1 MQEPIN
7 QQKPKASPIAVP
19 GSNTLRRLEIR
30 FPEELP
36 VSGQRQIIKDALN
49 SHQVIIVCGETGSGK
64 TTQLPKICLD
74 LGRGTMNGGHLIGH
88 TQPRRIAA
96 TATAK
101 RIAQELGTP
110 IGQDV
115 GYQIRFADKTSQGA
129 SIKLMTDG
137 ILLAETQRD
146 PQLRAYDTLIIDEAH
161 ERSLNIDFLLGYLRQ
176 LLPKRPDLKL
186 IITSATIDAQR
197 FSDHFTIGG
206 KLAPVIEVSGRLFPV
221 EQRYI
226 SLEPEAR
233 ADAKSD
239 GKKPSKEAKEIPDA
253 VTEAIAN
260 VWREGASGAGDV
272 LVFLP
277 GEREIRDCAEALRK
291 DHVLQQRFHP
301 EILSLFARQS
311 VAEQERV
318 FSPGNGR
325 RIILTTNVA
334 ETSLTVPNIRYVVDS
349 GLARVKRYSYRNKV
363 EQLQIEPI
371 SQAAA
376 NQRAGRCGRV
386 SDGICI
392 RLFSE
397 QDYLSRPKFTDPEI
411 LRSSLAAVLLRM
423 SALRLPRIQEFPF
436 IDKPLGRAIADGVQ
450 LLDELG
456 AIEYDEV
463 LTAESQDS
471 NRRFKL
477 TLIGKQLADLPL
489 DPRIGRMLLA
499 AKEHHALREVTIIAS
514 ALATQDPRE
523 RPMDQAAA
531 ADQAHLQFA
540 DERSEFLSFVKLWD
554 WYHDALR
561 HKSSN
566 RQLENL
572 CRSKFLSPRRLRE
585 WRDIHGQLHT
595 MLGEKDWKENPSS
608 ATYEQVHLSLLTG
621 LLGYVAKKEED
632 EKSQE
637 RGSKTGSYIGARG
650 IRPFIWP
657 GSTIGKKAGAWILAG
672 ELQETNRMY
681 ARTIAKIEPQWVE
694 KVAAHRLITSLSDPF
709 WDSRQGEVMIFER
722 GTLYGLP
729 IYHGRRVRFEPHN
742 PSEARALFISQA
754 LVQEGMFGRMDT
766 PALMRE
772 TEADARKQ
780 YPGSFEFFWHN
791 RRLIKEIEA
800 LEHRSRRP
808 DVLVDD
814 DLLFAFYDSR
824 IPQDVLSRDS
834 LKAWLKRPAKK
845 EGDDAINH
853 DAQLRL
859 SKADLMRHEAAG
871 ITVDRYPKIIRFGA
885 GDLSLTYHFEPGSP
899 KDGVTLVV
907 PLTLLN
913 QVDGRRCEWL
923 VPGMCE
929 EKILLLL
936 KTLPQKLRRHCV
948 PLPEYAKAFLD
959 RMLDAGQFGQGDFL
973 DSLITDIRKE
983 RGLEIKRAD
992 FRPEALPLHSS
1003 MNFRLVDEHG
1013 RQLELERNLSRLR
1026 AEYGEQ
1032 ARTAFQAI
1040 AQQAVHEELGIDTP
1054 AVPLGTV
1061 VNKAIP
1067 TSAAT
1072 SPIEQGGFRSWEFGE
1087 LPETLEIQKGSRTLF
1102 GYPALVDRGDT
1113 CDLEV
1118 FDDLLEARKYHW
1130 QGLRRLFALSNK
1142 DTLKALQKQLPGIRE
1157 LGLLFINIGS
1167 VEALIEQILDLALE
1181 RAFMSDPL
1189 PVNAEQFSDRLQAGK
1204 PGLALIAQEIAKHAL
1219 AALQAYAD
1227 LQKKLAQAKAAS
1239 PSAYAD
1245 IQSQVQGLIFPK
1257 LISGIPYGQL
1267 VHLPRYLKAIALRID
1282 KLRSNPVRDAQCQKD
1297 WESVARPWQKLIQ
1310 NSQGSHGYIV
1320 NNDEPLQ
1327 EFRWQLEELRVALY
1341 AQELKTPTPMSLKRL
1356 EKVLSS
1362 LR

>member
-1 MQEPIN
+1 MP
-7 QQKPKASPIAVP
+7 A
-19 GSNTLRRLEIR
+19 SNTTRSLEIR

-36 VSGQRQIIKDALN
+36 VSGQRQIIKDALTN
-49 SHQVIIVCGETGSGK
+49 SQVVIVCGETGSGK

-74 LGRGTMNGGHLIGH
+74 LGRGTINGGRLIGH

-101 RIAQELGTP
+101 RIAQELGSP

-115 GYQIRFADKTSQGA
+115 GYQVRFADKTSQGA

-186 IITSATIDAQR
+186 IITSATIDAKR
-197 FSDHFTIGG
+197 FSEHFTIAG
-206 KLAPVIEVSGRLFPV
+206 KAAPVIEVSGRLFPV
-221 EQRYI
+221 EQRY
-226 SLEPEAR
+226 EPVEP
-233 ADAKSD
+233 DVKPD
-239 GKKPSKEAKEIPDA
+239 GKKVSKQAKEIPEA
-253 VTEAIAN
+253 VTEAITQ
-260 VWREGASGAGDV
+260 VWREGAAGAGDV

-277 GEREIRDCAEALRK
+277 GEREIRDCAEAIRK

-301 EILSLFARQS
+301 EVLSLFARQS

-318 FSPGNGR
+318 FNPGNGR

-363 EQLQIEPI
+363 EQLQIESI

-392 RLFSE
+392 RLYSE

-423 SALRLPRIQEFPF
+423 SSLRLPRVQEFPF

-456 AIEYDEV
+456 AIAYDENV
-463 LTAESQDS
+463 VGDNSDI
-471 NRRFKL
+471 NNHFKL
-477 TLIGKQLADLPL
+477 TAIGKQLADLPL

-499 AKEHHALREVTIIAS
+499 AKEQQALREVTIIAS

-523 RPMDQAAA
+523 RPLEQAAA

-540 DERSEFLSFVKLWD
+540 DERSEFLNFVKLWD
-554 WYHDALR
+554 WYQDALQ
-561 HKSSN
+561 HKQSN

-585 WRDIHGQLHT
+585 WRDVHGQLHT
-595 MLGEKDWKENPSS
+595 MLGEKGWKENPLP

-637 RGSKTGSYIGARG
+637 RGSKTGGYIGARG

-694 KVAAHRLITSLSDPF
+694 RVAGHRLIKSLSDPF
-709 WDSRQGEVMIFER
+709 WDARQGEVMAFER

-729 IYHGRRVRFEPHN
+729 IYQGRRVRFESHDPQ
-742 PSEARALFISQA
+742 EARALFISQA
-754 LVQEGMFGRMDT
+754 LVQEEMFGRMDT

-772 TEADARKQ
+772 TEADARKK

-824 IPQDVLSRDS
+824 IPKQVLSRES
-834 LKAWLKRPAKK
+834 MKAWLKASSKNGITQADV
-845 EGDDAINH
+845 EATATNTANTDAH
-853 DAQLRL
+853 LRL

-871 ITVDRYPKIIRFGA
+871 ITVDRYPKKMLVGGGELA
-885 GDLSLTYHFEPGSP
+885 LTYHFEPASP

-913 QVDGRRCEWL
+913 QVDSRRCEWL

-936 KTLPQKLRRHCV
+936 KSLPQKLRRHCI
-948 PLPEYAKAFLD
+948 PLPEFAKSSLERLLD
-959 RMLDAGQFGQGDFL
+959 EKKFGEGDFL

-983 RGLEIKRAD
+983 RGLEIKRTD
-992 FRPEALPLHSS
+992 FRPEALPLHLS

-1013 RQLELERNLSRLR
+1013 RQLELERNLARLR
-1026 AEYGEQ
+1026 AEHGQ
-1032 ARTAFQAI
+1032 TARTAFQAI
-1040 AQQAVHEELGIDTP
+1040 AQQAVQEEFGITVSD
-1054 AVPLGTV
+1054 ARTV
-1061 VNKAIP
+1061 VAS
-1067 TSAAT
+1067 TAASASALA
-1072 SPIEQGGFRSWEFGE
+1072 SVRAIEQGGYKSWDFGP
-1087 LPETLEIQKGSRTLF
+1087 LPETLEIQKGNRTLF
-1102 GYPALVDRGDT
+1102 GYPALVDCGES

-1118 FDDLLEARKYHW
+1118 FDDLLEARKQHW
-1130 QGLRRLFALSNK
+1130 QGLRRLFTLANK
-1142 DTLKALQKQLPGIRE
+1142 DTLKALQKQLPGARE

-1167 VEALIEQILDLALE
+1167 IERLVEQILHCAIE
-1181 RAFMSDPL
+1181 RAFMNDPL
-1189 PVNAEQFSDRLQAGK
+1189 PANAEQFAERLQAGK
-1204 PGLALIAQEIAKHAL
+1204 PRLALIAQEMAKHAL
-1219 AALQAYAD
+1219 AALQAHAD
-1227 LQKKLAQAKAAS
+1227 LQKKIAQAKAAS
-1239 PSAYAD
+1239 LSAFNDIQAQMQGLVFPQFVAD
-1245 IQSQVQGLIFPK
+1245 I
-1257 LISGIPYGQL
+1257 PYEQL

-1282 KLRSNPVRDAQCQKD
+1282 KLRANPSRDAQCQKD

-1310 NSQGSHGYIV
+1310 ANRGSSGHGAGEDQV
-1320 NNDEPLQ
+1320 LLD
-1327 EFRWQLEELRVALY
+1327 FRWQLEELRVALY

-1356 EKVLSS
+1356 EKILGSF
-1362 LR
+1362 R

>member
-1 MQEPIN
+1 MHEPIN
-7 QQKPKASPIAVP
+7 QQKPKATPKPVP
-19 GSNTLRRLEIR
+19 ASNTPRKLEIR

-36 VSGQRQIIKDALN
+36 VSSQRLLIQEALQ
-49 SHQVIIVCGETGSGK
+49 SHQVVIVCGETGSGK
-64 TTQLPKICLD
+64 TTQLPKICLE
-74 LGRGTMNGGHLIGH
+74 LGRGTIHGGKLIGH

-101 RIAQELGTP
+101 RIAQELGSP

-115 GYQIRFADKTSQGA
+115 GYQVRFADKTSPSA

-146 PQLRAYDTLIIDEAH
+146 PQLRGYDTLIIDEAH

-197 FSDHFTIGG
+197 FAEHFAING

-221 EQRYI
+221 EQRYAP
-226 SLEPEAR
+226 LEP
-233 ADAKSD
+233 DAKPD
-239 GKKPSKEAKEIPDA
+239 GKKESKLAKEIPDA
-253 VTEAIAN
+253 VAEEIAN
-260 VWREGASGAGDV
+260 VWREGASGSGDV

-277 GEREIRDCAEALRK
+277 GEREIRDCAEVLRK

-301 EILSLFARQS
+301 EILTLFARQS

-334 ETSLTVPNIRYVVDS
+334 ETSLTVPNIRYVIDS

-392 RLFSE
+392 RLYSE

-423 SALRLPRIQEFPF
+423 SSLRLPRIQHFPF

-456 AIEYDEV
+456 AIEFDEKS
-463 LTAESQDS
+463 ESDNKDFNNS
-471 NRRFKL
+471 FKL
-477 TLIGKQLADLPL
+477 TQMGKQLADLPL

-499 AKEHHALREVTIIAS
+499 AKEHNALKEVTIITS

-523 RPMDQAAA
+523 RPLEQAAA
-531 ADQAHLQFA
+531 ADQAHSQFA
-540 DERSEFLSFVKLWD
+540 DERSEFLSFVKLWN
-554 WYHDALR
+554 WYQDALQ
-561 HKSSN
+561 HKQSN

-585 WRDIHGQLHT
+585 WRDVHGQLHT
-595 MLGEKDWKENPSS
+595 MLGEKGWKENGLS

-637 RGSKTGSYIGARG
+637 RGSKTGAYIGARG
-650 IRPFIWP
+650 IRPSIWP

-672 ELQETNRMY
+672 ELQETSRMY

-694 KVAAHRLITSLSDPF
+694 QVASHRLIKSLSDPF
-709 WDSRQGEVMIFER
+709 WDNRQGEVMAFER

-729 IYHGRRVRFEPHN
+729 IYHGRRVRYEPHD
-742 PSEARALFISQA
+742 PAEARNLFIRQA
-754 LVQEGMFGRMDT
+754 LVQEELFGRMDT
-766 PALMRE
+766 PALQRE
-772 TEADARKQ
+772 TEADAKKK
-780 YPGSFEFFWHN
+780 YPNLFGFFWHN

-814 DLLFAFYDSR
+814 ELLFAFYEAR
-824 IPQDVLSRDS
+824 IPKSVCSREQLS
-834 LKAWLKRPAKK
+834 AWLKKHI
-845 EGDDAINH
+845 EQDS
-853 DAQLRL
+853 QLRL
-859 SKADLMRHEAAG
+859 AKADLMRHEAAG
-871 ITVDRYPKIIRFGA
+871 ITVDRYPKKMIVGGA
-885 GDLSLTYHFEPGSP
+885 ELSLTYHFEPGSP

-907 PLTLLN
+907 PLTQLN

-929 EKILLLL
+929 EKTLLLL

-948 PLPEYAKAFLD
+948 PLPEYAKAFLE
-959 RMLDAGQFGQGDFL
+959 RKLDLKQYAQGDFL
-973 DSLITDIRKE
+973 ESLMTDIRQE
-983 RGLEIKRAD
+983 RGLEIKRTD
-992 FRPEALPLHSS
+992 FRPEALPLHCF
-1003 MNFRLVDEHG
+1003 MNFRLIDEHG
-1013 RQLELERNLSRLR
+1013 RQLELERNLTRLR
-1026 AEYGEQ
+1026 SEYGET
-1032 ARTAFQAI
+1032 ARSAFQAI
-1040 AQQAVHEELGIDTP
+1040 AQETAQTGLGVELAQIR
-1054 AVPLGTV
+1054 
-1061 VNKAIP
+1061 
-1067 TSAAT
+1067 TSSNQST
-1072 SPIEQGGFRSWEFGE
+1072 LDSSRKVEQGGYRTWEFGS
-1087 LPETLEIQKGSRTLF
+1087 LPETLEIQKGSQTLF
-1102 GYPALVDRGDT
+1102 GYPALVDRNDYV
-1113 CDLEV
+1113 DLEV
-1118 FDDLLEARKYHW
+1118 FDDLQEARKHHW
-1130 QGLRRLFALSNK
+1130 QGLRRLFILMNK
-1142 DTLKALQKQLPGIRE
+1142 DTLKALQKQLPGLRE
-1157 LGLLFINIGS
+1157 IGLLFINVGS
-1167 VEALIEQILDLALE
+1167 VEDLVEQILNLAVE
-1181 RAFMSDPL
+1181 RAFMSEELPL
-1189 PVNAEQFSDRLQAGK
+1189 NTEQFNQRLQAGK
-1204 PGLALIAQEIAKHAL
+1204 PRLALIAQEIAKHTL
-1219 AALQAYAD
+1219 NALQANAD

-1239 PSAYAD
+1239 PSAYTD
-1245 IQSQVQGLIFPK
+1245 IQTQLQALIFPK
-1257 LISGIPYGQL
+1257 LISEIPYAQL
-1267 VHLPRYLKAIALRID
+1267 VHLPRYLKAIAMRID
-1282 KLRSNPVRDAQCQKD
+1282 KLRSNPSRDAQCQKD
-1297 WESVARPWQKLIQ
+1297 WESVARPWQKLL
-1310 NSQGSHGYIV
+1310 QGQRGSASYALSEDQG
-1320 NNDEPLQ
+1320 LQ
-1327 EFRWQLEELRVALY
+1327 DFRWQLEELRVALY

-1356 EKVLSS
+1356 EKVLAS

>member
-7 QQKPKASPIAVP
+7 QQKPKAISKPVP
-19 GSNTLRRLEIR
+19 ASNTSRKLEIR

-36 VSGQRQIIKDALN
+36 VSSQRQIISEALQ
-49 SHQVIIVCGETGSGK
+49 SHQVVIVCGETGSGK
-64 TTQLPKICLD
+64 TTQLPKICLE
-74 LGRGTMNGGHLIGH
+74 LGRGTINGGKLIGH

-101 RIAQELGTP
+101 RIAQELGSP

-115 GYQIRFADKTSQGA
+115 GYQVRFADKTTPGA

-186 IITSATIDAQR
+186 IITSATIDANR
-197 FSDHFTIGG
+197 FSEHFSING
-206 KLAPVIEVSGRLFPV
+206 KVAPVIEVSGRLFPV
-221 EQRYI
+221 EQRYAP
-226 SLEPEAR
+226 LEP
-233 ADAKSD
+233 DAKPD
-239 GKKPSKEAKEIPDA
+239 GKKESKLAKEIPDA
-253 VTEAIAN
+253 VAEEIAN
-260 VWREGASGAGDV
+260 VWREGASGSGDV

-277 GEREIRDCAEALRK
+277 GEREIRDCAEVLRK

-301 EILSLFARQS
+301 EILTLFARQS

-318 FSPGNGR
+318 FSAGNGR

-334 ETSLTVPNIRYVVDS
+334 ETSLTVPNIRYVIDS

-392 RLFSE
+392 RLYSE
-397 QDYLSRPKFTDPEI
+397 QDYLGRAKFTDPEI

-423 SALRLPRIQEFPF
+423 SALRLPRIQNFPF

-456 AIEYDEV
+456 AIELDD
-463 LTAESQDS
+463 QS
-471 NRRFKL
+471 NGDANDINQSFKL
-477 TLIGKQLADLPL
+477 TTIGKQLADLPL

-499 AKEHHALREVTIIAS
+499 AKEQNALKEVAIIAS

-523 RPMDQAAA
+523 RPMDQAGA

-540 DERSEFLSFVKLWD
+540 DERSEFLSFVKLWN
-554 WYHDALR
+554 WYQDALQ
-561 HKSSN
+561 HKHSN

-585 WRDIHGQLHT
+585 WRDVHGQLHT
-595 MLGEKDWKENPSS
+595 MLGEKGWKENALP

-637 RGSKTGSYIGARG
+637 RGSKTGGYVGARG

-672 ELQETNRMY
+672 ELQETSRMY

-694 KVAAHRLITSLSDPF
+694 RVAAHRLIKSLSDPF
-709 WDSRQGEVMIFER
+709 WDNRQGEVMAFER

-729 IYHGRRVRFEPHN
+729 IYHGRRVRYEPHN
-742 PSEARALFISQA
+742 LEEARELFIRQA
-754 LVQEGMFGRMDT
+754 LVQEEMFGRMDT
-766 PALMRE
+766 PALQRE
-772 TEADARKQ
+772 AEADAKKK
-780 YPGSFEFFWHN
+780 YPNLFGFFWHN

-814 DLLFAFYDSR
+814 DLLFAFYESR
-824 IPQDVLSRDS
+824 IPKSVCSREK
-834 LKAWLKRPAKK
+834 LLAWLKKDIGLDP
-845 EGDDAINH
+845 
-853 DAQLRL
+853 QLRL
-859 SKADLMRHEAAG
+859 AKADLMRHEAAG
-871 ITVDRYPKIIRFGA
+871 ITVDRYPKKMLVGGA
-885 GDLSLTYHFEPGSP
+885 ELSLTYHFEPGSP

-907 PLTLLN
+907 PLTQLN

-929 EKILLLL
+929 EKALLLL

-948 PLPEYAKAFLD
+948 PLPEYAKSFLE
-959 RMLDAGQFGQGDFL
+959 RQLDQKQFGAGDFL
-973 DSLITDIRKE
+973 DSLMADVRQE
-983 RGLEIKRAD
+983 RGLEIKRTD
-992 FRPEALPLHSS
+992 FRPEALPLHCS
-1003 MNFRLVDEHG
+1003 MNFRLIDEHG
-1013 RQLELERNLSRLR
+1013 RQLEVERNLARLR
-1026 AEYGEQ
+1026 SEYGES
-1032 ARTAFQAI
+1032 ARSAFQAI
-1040 AQQAVHEELGIDTP
+1040 AQETAQTELGIETIQ
-1054 AVPLGTV
+1054 A
-1061 VNKAIP
+1061 KAQVS
-1067 TSAAT
+1067 TTNLLKDASRKV
-1072 SPIEQGGFRSWEFGE
+1072 EQGGYRSWEFGE
-1087 LPETLEIQKGSRTLF
+1087 LPETLEIQKGNQTLF
-1102 GYPALVDRGDT
+1102 GYPALVDRNDYV
-1113 CDLEV
+1113 DLEV
-1118 FDDLLEARKYHW
+1118 FDDLQEARKHQW
-1130 QGLRRLFALSNK
+1130 QGLRRLFILANK
-1142 DTLKALQKQLPGIRE
+1142 DTYKALQKQLPGLRE
-1157 LGLLFINIGS
+1157 LGLLFINVGS
-1167 VEALIEQILDLALE
+1167 VEGLVEQILNLAIE
-1181 RAFMSDPL
+1181 RAFMSEDL
-1189 PVNAEQFSDRLQAGK
+1189 PVSAEQFNQRLLAGK
-1204 PGLALIAQEIAKHAL
+1204 PRLSLIAQEISKHAL
-1219 AALQAYAD
+1219 SALQANAD

-1245 IQSQVQGLIFPK
+1245 IQAQLQALIFPK
-1257 LISGIPYGQL
+1257 LVSEIPYTQL

-1282 KLRSNPVRDAQCQKD
+1282 KLRSNPSRDAQCQKD
-1297 WESVARPWQKLIQ
+1297 WESVARPWQKLL
-1310 NSQGSHGYIV
+1310 QGNRGSASYALSEDQGLR
-1320 NNDEPLQ
+1320 D
-1327 EFRWQLEELRVALY
+1327 FRWQLEELRVALY

-1356 EKVLSS
+1356 EKVLAS

>member
-7 QQKPKASPIAVP
+7 QQKPKASPVTVP
-19 GSNTLRRLEIR
+19 ASNTPRRLEIR

-36 VSGQRQIIKDALN
+36 VSSQRQIIKDALSSN
-49 SHQVIIVCGETGSGK
+49 QVIIVCGETGSGK

-74 LGRGTMNGGHLIGH
+74 LGRGTMNGGRLIGH

-101 RIAQELGTP
+101 RIAQELGTAT
-110 IGQDV
+110 GQDV
-115 GYQIRFADKTSQGA
+115 GYQVRFADKTSQGA

-186 IITSATIDAQR
+186 IITSATIDAKR
-197 FSDHFTIGG
+197 FSEHFALHG
-206 KLAPVIEVSGRLFPV
+206 KPAPVIEVSGRLFPV
-221 EQRYI
+221 EQRY
-226 SLEPEAR
+226 EPLV
-233 ADAKSD
+233 ADTKPD
-239 GKKPSKEAKEIPDA
+239 GKKESKEAKELPDA
-253 VTEAIAN
+253 VTEAITN
-260 VWREGASGAGDV
+260 VWREGAAGAGDV

-277 GEREIRDCAEALRK
+277 GEREIRDCAEVLRK

-318 FSPGNGR
+318 FNPGNGR

-363 EQLQIEPI
+363 EQLQIESI

-392 RLFSE
+392 RLYGE
-397 QDYLSRPKFTDPEI
+397 QDYLSRPQFTDPEI

-423 SALRLPRIQEFPF
+423 SSLRLPRIQDFPF

-456 AIEYDEV
+456 AIVYDESA
-463 LTAESQDS
+463 TGDS
-471 NRRFKL
+471 KDINSSFKL
-477 TLIGKQLADLPL
+477 TPTGKQLADLPL

-499 AKEHHALREVTIIAS
+499 AKEENALREVTIIAS
-514 ALATQDPRE
+514 ALATQDPRD

-531 ADQAHLQFA
+531 ADQAHLLFA

-554 WYHDALR
+554 WYQDALK
-561 HKSSN
+561 HKQSN

-572 CRSKFLSPRRLRE
+572 CKSKFLSPRRLRE
-585 WRDIHGQLHT
+585 WRDVYAQLHT
-595 MLGEKDWKENPSS
+595 MLSEKGWKENPSA

-657 GSTIGKKAGAWILAG
+657 GSTIGKKAGAWIVAG

-694 KVAAHRLITSLSDPF
+694 KVAAHRLIKTLSEPF
-709 WDSRQGEVMIFER
+709 WDSRQGEVMAFER

-729 IYHGRRVRFEPHN
+729 IYHGRRVRYEPHN
-742 PSEARALFISQA
+742 PTDARNLFIMQA
-754 LVQEGMFGRMDT
+754 LVQEEMFGRMDT

-772 TEADARKQ
+772 TEADARKK
-780 YPGSFEFFWHN
+780 YPGTFEFFWHN

-824 IPQDVLSRDS
+824 LPQAVLSRES
-834 LKAWLKRPAKK
+834 MKAWLRKADKS
-845 EGDDAINH
+845 EAADEL
-853 DAQLRL
+853 LRL
-859 SKADLMRHEAAG
+859 AKADLMRHEAAG
-871 ITVDRYPKIIRFGA
+871 ITVDRYPKKLLLG
-885 GDLSLTYHFEPGSP
+885 GSELSLTYHFEPGSP

-929 EKILLLL
+929 EKIHLLL
-936 KTLPQKLRRHCV
+936 KSLPQKLRRHCI
-948 PLPEYAKAFLD
+948 PLPEYAKSFLE
-959 RMLDAGQFGQGDFL
+959 RSLAEKQFGIGDFL

-983 RGLEIKRAD
+983 RGLEIKRTD
-992 FRPEALPLHSS
+992 FRPESLPLHSS

-1026 AEYGEQ
+1026 AEHGET

-1040 AQQAVHEELGIDTP
+1040 AQQVVQAELGGDTQADASGVIGKP
-1054 AVPLGTV
+1054 NQNVASSVIKKV
-1061 VNKAIP
+1061 
-1067 TSAAT
+1067 
-1072 SPIEQGGFRSWEFGE
+1072 EQGGYLSWDFGE
-1087 LPETLEIQKGSRTLF
+1087 LPETLEIQKGNRTLF
-1102 GYPALVDRGDT
+1102 GYPALVDRT
-1113 CDLEV
+1113 EFCDLEV

-1157 LGLLFINIGS
+1157 IGLLFMNVGS
-1167 VEALIEQILDLALE
+1167 VDSLIEQILNLAIE
-1181 RAFMSDPL
+1181 RALMSDPL
-1189 PVNAEQFSDRLQAGK
+1189 PMNAEQFAERLQAGK
-1204 PGLALIAQEIAKHAL
+1204 PRLALIAQEIAKHTL
-1219 AALQAYAD
+1219 AALQAHAD
-1227 LQKKLAQAKAAS
+1227 LLKKLAQAKAAS
-1239 PSAYAD
+1239 ASAYAD
-1245 IQSQVQGLIFPK
+1245 IQNQVQGLIFAK
-1257 LISGIPYGQL
+1257 FISDTPYGQL
-1267 VHLPRYLKAIALRID
+1267 VHFPRYLKAIAMRID
-1282 KLRSNPVRDAQCQKD
+1282 KLRTNPSRDAQCQKD
-1297 WESVARPWQKLIQ
+1297 WESVARPWQKLVQ
-1310 NSQGSHGYIV
+1310 ASHGSSTYALHEDQALV
-1320 NNDEPLQ
+1320 D
-1327 EFRWQLEELRVALY
+1327 FRWQLEELRVALY

-1356 EKVLSS
+1356 EKVLAS

>member
-1 MQEPIN
+1 MP
-7 QQKPKASPIAVP
+7 KPVSA
-19 GSNTLRRLEIR
+19 SNTSRRLEIR

-36 VSGQRQIIKDALN
+36 VSGQRQIIKDALQN
-49 SHQVIIVCGETGSGK
+49 HQVVIVCGETGSGK

-74 LGRGTMNGGHLIGH
+74 LGRGTINGGKLIGH

-101 RIAQELGTP
+101 RIAQELGSP

-115 GYQIRFADKTSQGA
+115 GYQVRFADKTSNTA

-146 PQLRAYDTLIIDEAH
+146 PQLKAYDTLIIDEAH

-176 LLPKRPDLKL
+176 LLPKRSDLKL

-197 FSDHFTIGG
+197 FSEHFAING
-206 KLAPVIEVSGRLFPV
+206 KAAPVIEVSGRLFPV
-221 EQRYI
+221 EQRYCP
-226 SLEPEAR
+226 LEP
-233 ADAKSD
+233 DPKPD
-239 GKKPSKEAKEIPDA
+239 GKKESKAAKEIPETVA
-253 VTEAIAN
+253 EEIAN

-334 ETSLTVPNIRYVVDS
+334 ETSLTVPNIRYVIDS

-392 RLFSE
+392 RLYSE
-397 QDYLSRPKFTDPEI
+397 LDYQSRPKFTDPEI

-423 SALRLPRIQEFPF
+423 SSLRLPKIQHFPF
-436 IDKPLGRAIADGVQ
+436 IDKPLGRAITDGVQ

-456 AIEYDEV
+456 AIEFDESD
-463 LTAESQDS
+463 AADS
-471 NRRFKL
+471 KDINNSFKL
-477 TLIGKQLADLPL
+477 TPIGKQLADLPL

-499 AKEHHALREVTIIAS
+499 AKEQNALREVTIIAS

-523 RPMDQAAA
+523 RPMDQGAA
-531 ADQAHLQFA
+531 ADQAHLLFT

-554 WYHDALR
+554 WYQDALR
-561 HKSSN
+561 HKQSN

-585 WRDIHGQLHT
+585 WRDVHGQLHT
-595 MLGEKDWKENPSS
+595 MLAEKGWKENGLA

-632 EKSQE
+632 EKSQD
-637 RGSKTGSYIGARG
+637 RNSKTGGYVGARG

-672 ELQETNRMY
+672 ELQETSRMY

-694 KVAAHRLITSLSDPF
+694 KVAAHRLIKSLSDPF
-709 WDSRQGEVMIFER
+709 WDHRQGKVMAFER

-729 IYHGRRVRFEPHN
+729 IYHGRRVRYEPHN
-742 PSEARALFISQA
+742 PEEARELFISQA
-754 LVQEGMFGRMDT
+754 LVQEEMFGRIDT
-766 PALMRE
+766 PALYRE
-772 TEADARKQ
+772 TEADTKKQ
-780 YPGSFEFFWHN
+780 YPGLFGFFWHN
-791 RRLIKEIEA
+791 CRLIKEIEA

-814 DLLFAFYDSR
+814 DLLFAFYESR
-824 IPQDVLSRDS
+824 IPKEVCNREG
-834 LKAWLKRPAKK
+834 LKAWFKK
-845 EGDDAINH
+845 EPNLDS
-853 DAQLRL
+853 QLRL
-859 SKADLMRHEAAG
+859 EKADLMRHEAAG
-871 ITVDRYPKIIRFGA
+871 ITVDRYPKKMLVGGA
-885 GDLSLTYHFEPGSP
+885 ELNLTYHFEPGSP

-907 PLTLLN
+907 PLTQLN
-913 QVDGRRCEWL
+913 QVDSRRCEWL
-923 VPGMCE
+923 VPGMCQ
-929 EKILLLL
+929 EKVLLLL
-936 KTLPQKLRRHCV
+936 KSLPQKLRRHCV
-948 PLPEYAKAFLD
+948 PLPDYAKSFLE
-959 RMLDAGQFGQGDFL
+959 RKLDEKQFGMGDFL
-973 DSLITDIRKE
+973 DSLISDIRKE
-983 RGLEIKRAD
+983 RGLEIKRTD
-992 FRPEALPLHSS
+992 FRPESLPLHSS
-1003 MNFRLVDEHG
+1003 MNFRLIDEHG
-1013 RQLELERNLSRLR
+1013 RQLEVERNLARLR
-1026 AEYGEQ
+1026 AEYGET
-1032 ARTAFQAI
+1032 ARSAFQAI
-1040 AQQAVHEELGIDTP
+1040 AQETAQVEFGLEPSETASTQSHE
-1054 AVPLGTV
+1054 
-1061 VNKAIP
+1061 KAR
-1067 TSAAT
+1067 SV
-1072 SPIEQGGFRSWEFGE
+1072 EQGGYRSWEFGE
-1087 LPETLEIQKGSRTLF
+1087 LPETLEIQKGNKTWF
-1102 GYPALVDRGDT
+1102 GYPALVDRGDY

-1118 FDDLLEARKYHW
+1118 FDDLLEARKQH
-1130 QGLRRLFALSNK
+1130 QLGLRRLFALSNK

-1167 VEALIEQILDLALE
+1167 VDGLIEQILNLALA
-1181 RAFMSDPL
+1181 RAFMSEPL
-1189 PVNAEQFSDRLQAGK
+1189 PVNAEQFIERLQAGK
-1204 PGLALIAQEIAKHAL
+1204 PRLALIAQEVSRHAL
-1219 AALQAYAD
+1219 NALQAYAD
-1227 LQKKLAQAKAAS
+1227 LQKKMASAKAS
-1239 PSAYAD
+1239 STTAYAD
-1245 IQSQVQGLIFPK
+1245 MQTQIQALIFPQFVAQ
-1257 LISGIPYGQL
+1257 IPYGQL
-1267 VHLPRYLKAIALRID
+1267 VHLPRYLKAIAMRID
-1282 KLRSNPVRDAQCQKD
+1282 KLRSNPSRDAQCQKD
-1297 WESVARPWQKLIQ
+1297 WESVARPWQKLL
-1310 NSQGSHGYIV
+1310 QGSKGSASYAMTE
-1320 NNDEPLQ
+1320 DQALQ
-1327 EFRWQLEELRVALY
+1327 DYRWQLEELRVALY

-1356 EKVLSS
+1356 EKVLLS

>member
-1 MQEPIN
+1 MQEPLN
-7 QQKPKASPIAVP
+7 QQKPKASPETVP
-19 GSNTLRRLEIR
+19 ASNTLRRLEIR

-36 VSGQRQIIKDALN
+36 VSGQRQIIKDALS
-49 SHQVIIVCGETGSGK
+49 SHQVVIVCGETGSGK

-74 LGRGTMNGGHLIGH
+74 LGRGTMNGGRLIGH

-115 GYQIRFADKTSQGA
+115 GYQVRFADKTSQGA

-146 PQLRAYDTLIIDEAH
+146 PQLRGYDTLIIDEAH

-186 IITSATIDAQR
+186 IITSATIDAKR
-197 FSDHFTIGG
+197 FSDHFAING
-206 KLAPVIEVSGRLFPV
+206 KSAPVIEVSGRLFPV
-221 EQRYI
+221 EQRYEP
-226 SLEPEAR
+226 LEPEV
-233 ADAKSD
+233 KPD
-239 GKKPSKEAKEIPDA
+239 GKKESKEAKELSDA
-253 VTEAIAN
+253 VTEAIAK
-260 VWREGASGAGDV
+260 VWREGVSGAGDV

-318 FSPGNGR
+318 FNPGNGR

-363 EQLQIEPI
+363 EQLQIESI

-392 RLFSE
+392 RLYSE

-423 SALRLPRIQEFPF
+423 SSLRLPRIQEFPF

-456 AIEYDEV
+456 AIVYDDV
-463 LTAESQDS
+463 TINNDTDS
-471 NRRFKL
+471 NSRFKL
-477 TLIGKQLADLPL
+477 TSIGKQLADLPL

-499 AKEHHALREVTIIAS
+499 AKEHNALREVTIIAS
-514 ALATQDPRE
+514 ALATQDPRD

-554 WYHDALR
+554 WHQDALK
-561 HKSSN
+561 HKHSN

-585 WRDIHGQLHT
+585 WRDIHSQLHT
-595 MLGEKDWKENPSS
+595 MLAEKGWKENPSA

-637 RGSKTGSYIGARG
+637 RGSKTGSYMGARG

-681 ARTIAKIEPQWVE
+681 ARTIAKIEPGWVE
-694 KVAAHRLITSLSDPF
+694 KVAAHRLIKSLSEPF
-709 WDSRQGEVMIFER
+709 WDSRQGEVMAFER

-729 IYHGRRVRFEPHN
+729 IYHGRRVRYEPHN
-742 PSEARALFISQA
+742 PKDARNLFITQA
-754 LVQEGMFGRMDT
+754 LVQEEMFGRMDS

-772 TEADARKQ
+772 TEVDARKK
-780 YPGSFEFFWHN
+780 YPGTFEFFWHN
-791 RRLIKEIEA
+791 HRLIKGIEA

-824 IPQDVLSRDS
+824 IPEDVLSRES
-834 LKAWLKRPAKK
+834 MKAWLLKSSASKGIAEESP
-845 EGDDAINH
+845 DSL
-853 DAQLRL
+853 LRL
-859 SKADLMRHEAAG
+859 AKADLMRHEAAG
-871 ITVDRYPKIIRFGA
+871 ITVDRYPKKMMVG
-885 GDLSLTYHFEPGSP
+885 GSELSLTYHFEPGSP

-913 QVDGRRCEWL
+913 QVDGRRCDWL

-929 EKILLLL
+929 EKIGLLL
-936 KTLPQKLRRHCV
+936 KSLPQKLRRHCV
-948 PLPEYAKAFLD
+948 PLPEYAKSFLE
-959 RMLDAGQFGQGDFL
+959 RMLSSKQFGVGDFL

-983 RGLEIKRAD
+983 RGLEIKRTD
-992 FRPEALPLHSS
+992 FRPESLPLHSS

-1026 AEYGEQ
+1026 GEYGET

-1040 AQQAVHEELGIDTP
+1040 AQQAVHDELGSSTSVNNLPPISKSNQSTNP
-1054 AVPLGTV
+1054 SSVKTV
-1061 VNKAIP
+1061 
-1067 TSAAT
+1067 
-1072 SPIEQGGFRSWEFGE
+1072 EQGGYRSWDFGE
-1087 LPETLEIQKGSRTLF
+1087 LPETLEIQKGNSTLF
-1102 GYPALVDRGDT
+1102 GYPALVDRT
-1113 CDLEV
+1113 EACDLEV
-1118 FDDLLEARKYHW
+1118 FDDLLEARKHHR

-1167 VEALIEQILDLALE
+1167 VDSLIEQILNLALE
-1181 RAFMSDPL
+1181 RAFMNDPL
-1189 PVNAEQFSDRLQAGK
+1189 PVNAEQFSERLQAGK
-1204 PGLALIAQEIAKHAL
+1204 PRLALIAQEISKHAL

-1227 LQKKLAQAKAAS
+1227 LQKKLSQAKAAS
-1239 PSAYAD
+1239 ASAHVD
-1245 IQSQVQGLIFPK
+1245 IQNQIQGLIFAK
-1257 LISGIPYGQL
+1257 FVSETPYGQL
-1267 VHLPRYLKAIALRID
+1267 VHFPRYLKAIAMRID
-1282 KLRSNPVRDAQCQKD
+1282 KLRANPSRDSQCQKD
-1297 WESVARPWQKLIQ
+1297 WESVARPWQKLVQ
-1310 NSQGSHGYIV
+1310 AGHGSAAYAA
-1320 NNDEPLQ
+1320 NEDQALAD
-1327 EFRWQLEELRVALY
+1327 FRWQLEELRVALY
-1341 AQELKTPTPMSLKRL
+1341 AQELKTPSPMSLKRL
-1356 EKVLSS
+1356 EKILAS

>member
-1 MQEPIN
+1 MP
-7 QQKPKASPIAVP
+7 A
-19 GSNTLRRLEIR
+19 SNTPRRLEIR

-36 VSGQRQIIKDALN
+36 VSGQRQIIKDAFQ
-49 SHQVIIVCGETGSGK
+49 SHQVVIVCGETGSGK

-74 LGRGTMNGGHLIGH
+74 LGRGTINGGRLIGH

-115 GYQIRFADKTSQGA
+115 GYQVRFADKTSRGA
-129 SIKLMTDG
+129 SVKLMTDG

-186 IITSATIDAQR
+186 IITSATIDAKR
-197 FSDHFTIGG
+197 FSEHFAIGG
-206 KLAPVIEVSGRLFPV
+206 KVAPVIEVSGRLFPV
-221 EQRYI
+221 EQRYAP
-226 SLEPEAR
+226 LEP
-233 ADAKSD
+233 DAKPD
-239 GKKPSKEAKEIPDA
+239 GKKESKEAKEIPEA
-253 VTEAIAN
+253 VAEAIAN

-301 EILSLFARQS
+301 EVLSLFARQS

-318 FSPGNGR
+318 FNPGNGR

-392 RLFSE
+392 RLYSE
-397 QDYLSRPKFTDPEI
+397 QDYLARAKFTDPEI

-423 SALRLPRIQEFPF
+423 SALRLPKIQEFPF

-456 AIEYDEV
+456 AIAYDD
-463 LTAESQDS
+463 AAAGDNKDINNS
-471 NRRFKL
+471 FKL
-477 TLIGKQLADLPL
+477 TPIGKQLADLPL

-499 AKEHHALREVTIIAS
+499 AKEQNALREVTIIAS

-554 WYHDALR
+554 WYQDALT
-561 HKSSN
+561 HKHSN

-585 WRDIHGQLHT
+585 WRDVHGQLHT
-595 MLGEKDWKENPSS
+595 MLGEKGWKENALA

-637 RGSKTGSYIGARG
+637 RGSKTGGYIGARG

-694 KVAAHRLITSLSDPF
+694 RVAAHRLIKSLSDPV
-709 WDSRQGEVMIFER
+709 WDSRQGEVMAFER

-729 IYHGRRVRFEPHN
+729 IYQGRKVRFEAHN
-742 PSEARALFISQA
+742 PAEARELFIKQA
-754 LVQEGMFGRMDT
+754 LVQEEMFGRMDT

-772 TEADARKQ
+772 AEADARKK
-780 YPGSFEFFWHN
+780 YPGMFEFFWHN

-824 IPQDVLSRDS
+824 IPQDVLSREG
-834 LKAWLKRPAKK
+834 LKAWLKRPAKDVD
-845 EGDDAINH
+845 GQAVNN

-871 ITVDRYPKIIRFGA
+871 ITVDRYPKKMVVG
-885 GDLSLTYHFEPGSP
+885 GGELSLTYHFEPGNP

-929 EKILLLL
+929 EKVQLLL
-936 KTLPQKLRRHCV
+936 KSLPQKLRRHCV
-948 PLPEYAKAFLD
+948 PLPEYAKSFLE
-959 RMLDAGQFGQGDFL
+959 RVLDEKRFGVGDFL

-983 RGLEIKRAD
+983 RGLEIKRTD
-992 FRPEALPLHSS
+992 FRPESLPLHSS

-1013 RQLELERNLSRLR
+1013 RQLELERNLTRLR
-1026 AEYGEQ
+1026 AEYGQ
-1032 ARTAFQAI
+1032 TARTAFQAI
-1040 AQQAVHEELGIDTP
+1040 AQQAAQEELGVEP
-1054 AVPLGTV
+1054 AQP
-1061 VNKAIP
+1061 
-1067 TSAAT
+1067 AAT
-1072 SPIEQGGFRSWEFGE
+1072 NQTAKQPNSSSARTVEQGGYRSWEFGE
-1087 LPETLEIQKGSRTLF
+1087 LPETLEIQKGNRTLF
-1102 GYPALVDRGDT
+1102 GYPALVDRTDF

-1118 FDDLLEARKYHW
+1118 FDDLVEARKHHW

-1157 LGLLFINIGS
+1157 LGLLFINVGS
-1167 VEALIEQILDLALE
+1167 VEGLIEQILNLAVE
-1181 RAFMSDPL
+1181 RAFLNDPL
-1189 PVNAEQFSDRLQAGK
+1189 PVNAGQFAERLQAGK
-1204 PGLALIAQEIAKHAL
+1204 PRLALIAQEISKHTL
-1219 AALQAYAD
+1219 AALQANTE
-1227 LQKKLAQAKAAS
+1227 LQKKMAQAKAAS

-1245 IQSQVQGLIFPK
+1245 IQAQVQGLIFAK
-1257 LISGIPYGQL
+1257 FVSDIPYAQL
-1267 VHLPRYLKAIALRID
+1267 VHLPRYLKAVALRID
-1282 KLRSNPVRDAQCQKD
+1282 KLRANPARDAQCQKD
-1297 WESVARPWQKLIQ
+1297 WESVARPWQKLV
-1310 NSQGSHGYIV
+1310 QGNRSSGSYAMAE
-1320 NNDEPLQ
+1320 DQGLQ
-1327 EFRWQLEELRVALY
+1327 DFRWQLEELRVALY

>member
-1 MQEPIN
+1 MP
-7 QQKPKASPIAVP
+7 KPVP
-19 GSNTLRRLEIR
+19 ASNTSRRLEIR

-36 VSGQRQIIKDALN
+36 VSGQRQIIKDALQN
-49 SHQVIIVCGETGSGK
+49 HQVVIVCGETGSGK

-74 LGRGTMNGGHLIGH
+74 LGRGTINGGKLIGH

-101 RIAQELGTP
+101 RIAQELGSP

-115 GYQIRFADKTSQGA
+115 GYQVRFADKSSHTA

-146 PQLRAYDTLIIDEAH
+146 PQLKAYDTLIIDEAH

-197 FSDHFTIGG
+197 FAQHFAMNGNP
-206 KLAPVIEVSGRLFPV
+206 APVIEVSGRLFPV
-221 EQRYI
+221 EQRY
-226 SLEPEAR
+226 SPLE
-233 ADAKSD
+233 ADPKPD
-239 GKKPSKEAKEIPDA
+239 GKKESKAAKELPDA
-253 VTEAIAN
+253 VVEEITN

-277 GEREIRDCAEALRK
+277 GEREIRDCAEMLRK

-301 EILSLFARQS
+301 EVLSLFARQS

-334 ETSLTVPNIRYVVDS
+334 ETSLTVPNIRYVIDS

-392 RLFSE
+392 RLYSE
-397 QDYLSRPKFTDPEI
+397 LDYQSRPKFTDPEI

-423 SALRLPRIQEFPF
+423 SSLHLPKISHFPF

-456 AIEYDEV
+456 AIEFDEADV
-463 LTAESQDS
+463 PDGKDINNS
-471 NRRFKL
+471 FKL
-477 TLIGKQLADLPL
+477 TAIGKQLADLPL

-499 AKEHHALREVTIIAS
+499 AKEQNALKEVTIIAS

-523 RPMDQAAA
+523 RPMDQGAA

-554 WYHDALR
+554 WYQDALH
-561 HKSSN
+561 HKHSN

-585 WRDIHGQLHT
+585 WRDVYGQLHT
-595 MLGEKDWKENPSS
+595 MLSEKGWKENALP

-621 LLGYVAKKEED
+621 LLGYVAKKEDD
-632 EKSQE
+632 EKSQD
-637 RGSKTGSYIGARG
+637 RNSKTGGYIGARG

-694 KVAAHRLITSLSDPF
+694 KVAAHRLIKSLSDPF
-709 WDSRQGEVMIFER
+709 WDNRQGEVLAFER

-729 IYHGRRVRFEPHN
+729 IYHGRRVRYEPHN
-742 PSEARALFISQA
+742 PEEARELFISQA
-754 LVQEGMFGRMDT
+754 LVQEEMFGRMDT
-766 PALMRE
+766 PALYRE
-772 TEADARKQ
+772 TETDAKKK
-780 YPGSFEFFWHN
+780 YPGLFGFFWHN
-791 RRLIKEIEA
+791 CRLIKDIEA

-814 DLLFAFYDSR
+814 DLLIAFYESR
-824 IPQDVLSRDS
+824 IPKGICNRED
-834 LKAWLKRPAKK
+834 LKALLKK
-845 EGDDAINH
+845 EPSLDQ
-853 DAQLRL
+853 QLRL
-859 SKADLMRHEAAG
+859 EKADLMRHEAAG
-871 ITVDRYPKIIRFGA
+871 ITVDRYPKKMIVG
-885 GDLSLTYHFEPGSP
+885 GVELSLTYHFEPGSP
-899 KDGVTLVV
+899 KDGVTLVL
-907 PLTLLN
+907 PLTQLN

-929 EKILLLL
+929 EKVLLLL
-936 KTLPQKLRRHCV
+936 KSLPQKLRRHCV
-948 PLPEYAKAFLD
+948 PLPDYAKAFLE
-959 RMLDAGQFGQGDFL
+959 RKLEEKQFGVGDFL
-973 DSLITDIRKE
+973 DSLISDIRKE
-983 RGLEIKRAD
+983 RGLEIKRTD
-992 FRPEALPLHSS
+992 FRPESLPLHSA
-1003 MNFRLVDEHG
+1003 MNFRLIDEHG
-1013 RQLELERNLSRLR
+1013 RQLEVERNLVRLR
-1026 AEYGEQ
+1026 SEFGET
-1032 ARTAFQAI
+1032 ARSAFQAI
-1040 AQQAVHEELGIDTP
+1040 AQETAQAELGVEAP
-1054 AVPLGTV
+1054 ARTINSDESLR
-1061 VNKAIP
+1061 AM
-1067 TSAAT
+1067 
-1072 SPIEQGGFRSWEFGE
+1072 EQDGYRSWGFGE
-1087 LPETLEIQKGSRTLF
+1087 LPETLEIQKGNKTLF
-1102 GYPALVDRGDT
+1102 GYPALVDRGDY

-1118 FDDLLEARKYHW
+1118 FDDLLEARKQHHL
-1130 QGLRRLFALSNK
+1130 GLRRLFALSNK

-1167 VEALIEQILDLALE
+1167 VEGLIEQILNLALE
-1181 RAFMSDPL
+1181 RALMTEPL
-1189 PVNAEQFSDRLQAGK
+1189 PVNAEQFTERLQAGK
-1204 PGLALIAQEIAKHAL
+1204 PRVALIAQEIARHAL
-1219 AALQAYAD
+1219 NALQAHAD
-1227 LQKKLAQAKAAS
+1227 LQKKMSSAKAAS
-1239 PSAYAD
+1239 LTAYAD
-1245 IQSQVQGLIFPK
+1245 IQTQMQALIFPK
-1257 LISGIPYGQL
+1257 FVAEIPYGQM
-1267 VHLPRYLKAIALRID
+1267 VHLPRYLKAIAMRID
-1282 KLRSNPVRDAQCQKD
+1282 KLRSNPSRDAQCQKD
-1297 WESVARPWQKLIQ
+1297 WESVARPWQKLL
-1310 NSQGSHGYIV
+1310 QGSKGSSSYAMTE
-1320 NNDEPLQ
+1320 DQSLQ
-1327 EFRWQLEELRVALY
+1327 DFRWQLEELRVALY
-1341 AQELKTPTPMSLKRL
+1341 AQELKTPSPMSLKRL
-1356 EKVLSS
+1356 EKVLAS

>member
-7 QQKPKASPIAVP
+7 QQKPKAISKPVP
-19 GSNTLRRLEIR
+19 ASNTSRKLEIR

-36 VSGQRQIIKDALN
+36 VSSQRQIISEALQ
-49 SHQVIIVCGETGSGK
+49 SHQVVIVCGETGSGK
-64 TTQLPKICLD
+64 TTQLPKICLE
-74 LGRGTMNGGHLIGH
+74 LGRGTINGGKLIGH

-101 RIAQELGTP
+101 RIAQELGSP

-115 GYQIRFADKTSQGA
+115 GYQVRFADKTTPGA

-186 IITSATIDAQR
+186 IITSATIDANR
-197 FSDHFTIGG
+197 FSEHFSING
-206 KLAPVIEVSGRLFPV
+206 KVAPVIEVSGRLFPV
-221 EQRYI
+221 EQRYAP
-226 SLEPEAR
+226 LEP
-233 ADAKSD
+233 DAKPD
-239 GKKPSKEAKEIPDA
+239 GKKESKLAKEIPDA
-253 VTEAIAN
+253 VAEEIAN
-260 VWREGASGAGDV
+260 VWREGASGSGDV

-277 GEREIRDCAEALRK
+277 GEREIRDCAEVLRK

-301 EILSLFARQS
+301 EILTLFARQS

-318 FSPGNGR
+318 FSAGNGR

-334 ETSLTVPNIRYVVDS
+334 ETSLTVPNIRYVIDS

-392 RLFSE
+392 RLYSE
-397 QDYLSRPKFTDPEI
+397 QDYLGRAKFTDPEI

-423 SALRLPRIQEFPF
+423 SALRLPRIQNFPF

-456 AIEYDEV
+456 AIELDD
-463 LTAESQDS
+463 QS
-471 NRRFKL
+471 NGDANDINQSFKL
-477 TLIGKQLADLPL
+477 TTIGKQLADLPL

-499 AKEHHALREVTIIAS
+499 AKEQNALKEVAIIAS

-523 RPMDQAAA
+523 RPMDQAGA

-540 DERSEFLSFVKLWD
+540 DERSEFLSFVKLWN
-554 WYHDALR
+554 WYQDALQ
-561 HKSSN
+561 HKHSN

-585 WRDIHGQLHT
+585 WRDVHGQLHT
-595 MLGEKDWKENPSS
+595 MLGEKGWKENALP

-637 RGSKTGSYIGARG
+637 RGSKTGGYVGARG

-672 ELQETNRMY
+672 ELQETSRMY

-694 KVAAHRLITSLSDPF
+694 RVAAHRLIKSLSDPF
-709 WDSRQGEVMIFER
+709 WDNRQGEVMAFER

-729 IYHGRRVRFEPHN
+729 IYHGRRVRYEPHN
-742 PSEARALFISQA
+742 LEEARELFIRQA
-754 LVQEGMFGRMDT
+754 LVQEEMFGRMDT
-766 PALMRE
+766 PALQRE
-772 TEADARKQ
+772 AEADAKKK
-780 YPGSFEFFWHN
+780 YPNLFGFFWHN

-814 DLLFAFYDSR
+814 DLLFAFYESR
-824 IPQDVLSRDS
+824 IPKSVCSREK
-834 LKAWLKRPAKK
+834 LLAWLKKDIELDP
-845 EGDDAINH
+845 
-853 DAQLRL
+853 QLRL
-859 SKADLMRHEAAG
+859 AKADLMRHEAAG
-871 ITVDRYPKIIRFGA
+871 ITVDRYPKKMLVGGA
-885 GDLSLTYHFEPGSP
+885 ELSLTYHFEPGSP

-907 PLTLLN
+907 PLTQLN

-929 EKILLLL
+929 EKALLLL

-948 PLPEYAKAFLD
+948 PLPEYAKSFLE
-959 RMLDAGQFGQGDFL
+959 RQLDQKQFGAGDFL
-973 DSLITDIRKE
+973 DSLMADVRQE
-983 RGLEIKRAD
+983 RGLEIKRTD
-992 FRPEALPLHSS
+992 FRPEALPLHCS
-1003 MNFRLVDEHG
+1003 MNFRLIDEHG
-1013 RQLELERNLSRLR
+1013 RQLEVERNLARLR
-1026 AEYGEQ
+1026 SEYGES
-1032 ARTAFQAI
+1032 ARSAFQAI
-1040 AQQAVHEELGIDTP
+1040 AQETAQTELGIETIQ
-1054 AVPLGTV
+1054 A
-1061 VNKAIP
+1061 KAQVS
-1067 TSAAT
+1067 TTNLLKDASRKV
-1072 SPIEQGGFRSWEFGE
+1072 EQGGYRSWEFGE
-1087 LPETLEIQKGSRTLF
+1087 LPETLEIQKGNQTLF
-1102 GYPALVDRGDT
+1102 GYPALVDRNDYV
-1113 CDLEV
+1113 DLEV
-1118 FDDLLEARKYHW
+1118 FDDLQEARKHHW
-1130 QGLRRLFALSNK
+1130 QGLRRLFILANK
-1142 DTLKALQKQLPGIRE
+1142 DTYKALQKQLPGLRE
-1157 LGLLFINIGS
+1157 LGLLFINVGS
-1167 VEALIEQILDLALE
+1167 VEGLVEQILNLAIE
-1181 RAFMSDPL
+1181 RAFMSEDL
-1189 PVNAEQFSDRLQAGK
+1189 PVSAEQFNQRLLAGK
-1204 PGLALIAQEIAKHAL
+1204 PRLSLIAQEISKHAL
-1219 AALQAYAD
+1219 SALQANAD

-1245 IQSQVQGLIFPK
+1245 IQAQLQALIFPK
-1257 LISGIPYGQL
+1257 LVSEIPYTQL

-1282 KLRSNPVRDAQCQKD
+1282 KLRSNPSRDAQCQKD
-1297 WESVARPWQKLIQ
+1297 WESVARPWQKLL
-1310 NSQGSHGYIV
+1310 QGNRGSASYALSEDQGLR
-1320 NNDEPLQ
+1320 D
-1327 EFRWQLEELRVALY
+1327 FRWQLEELRVALY

-1356 EKVLSS
+1356 EKVLAS

>member
-7 QQKPKASPIAVP
+7 QQKPKAISKPVP
-19 GSNTLRRLEIR
+19 ASNTSRKLEIR

-36 VSGQRQIIKDALN
+36 VSSQRQIISEALQ
-49 SHQVIIVCGETGSGK
+49 SHQVVIVCGETGSGK
-64 TTQLPKICLD
+64 TTQLPKICLE
-74 LGRGTMNGGHLIGH
+74 LGRGTINGGKLIGH

-101 RIAQELGTP
+101 RIAQELGSP

-115 GYQIRFADKTSQGA
+115 GYQVRFADKTSLSA

-146 PQLRAYDTLIIDEAH
+146 PQLLAYDTLIIDEAH

-186 IITSATIDAQR
+186 IITSATIDANR
-197 FSDHFTIGG
+197 FSEHFSING
-206 KLAPVIEVSGRLFPV
+206 KVAPVIEVSGRLFPV
-221 EQRYI
+221 EQRY
-226 SLEPEAR
+226 SPLEP
-233 ADAKSD
+233 DAKPD
-239 GKKPSKEAKEIPDA
+239 GKKESKLAKEIPDA
-253 VTEAIAN
+253 VAEEIAN
-260 VWREGASGAGDV
+260 VWREGASGSGDV

-277 GEREIRDCAEALRK
+277 GEREIRDCAEVLRK

-301 EILSLFARQS
+301 EILTLFARQS

-318 FSPGNGR
+318 FSAGNGR

-334 ETSLTVPNIRYVVDS
+334 ETSLTVPNIRYVIDS

-392 RLFSE
+392 RLYSE
-397 QDYLSRPKFTDPEI
+397 QDYQGRAKFTDPEI

-423 SALRLPRIQEFPF
+423 SALRLPRIQNFPF

-456 AIEYDEV
+456 AIELDD
-463 LTAESQDS
+463 QS
-471 NRRFKL
+471 NGDANDINQSFKL
-477 TLIGKQLADLPL
+477 TTIGKQLADLPL

-499 AKEHHALREVTIIAS
+499 AKEQNALKEVAIIAS

-523 RPMDQAAA
+523 RPMDQAGA

-540 DERSEFLSFVKLWD
+540 DERSEFLSFVKLWN
-554 WYHDALR
+554 WYQDALQ
-561 HKSSN
+561 HKHSN

-585 WRDIHGQLHT
+585 WRDVHGQLHT
-595 MLGEKDWKENPSS
+595 MLGEKGWKENALP

-672 ELQETNRMY
+672 ELQETSRMY

-694 KVAAHRLITSLSDPF
+694 RVAAHRLIKSLSDPF
-709 WDSRQGEVMIFER
+709 WDNRQGEVMAFER

-729 IYHGRRVRFEPHN
+729 IYHGRRVRYEPHN
-742 PSEARALFISQA
+742 LEEARELFIRQA
-754 LVQEGMFGRMDT
+754 LVQEEMFGRMDT
-766 PALMRE
+766 PALQRE
-772 TEADARKQ
+772 AEADAKKK
-780 YPGSFEFFWHN
+780 YPNLFGFFWHN
-791 RRLIKEIEA
+791 HRLIKEIEA

-814 DLLFAFYDSR
+814 DLLFAFYESR
-824 IPQDVLSRDS
+824 IPKSVCSREK
-834 LKAWLKRPAKK
+834 LLAWLKKDIELDP
-845 EGDDAINH
+845 
-853 DAQLRL
+853 QLRL
-859 SKADLMRHEAAG
+859 AKADLMRHEAAG
-871 ITVDRYPKIIRFGA
+871 ITVDRYPKKMLVGGA
-885 GDLSLTYHFEPGSP
+885 ELSLTYHFEPGSP

-907 PLTLLN
+907 PLTQLN

-929 EKILLLL
+929 EKALLLL

-948 PLPEYAKAFLD
+948 PLPEYAKSFLE
-959 RMLDAGQFGQGDFL
+959 RKLDQKQFGAGDFL
-973 DSLITDIRKE
+973 DSLMADVRQE
-983 RGLEIKRAD
+983 RGLEIKRTD
-992 FRPEALPLHSS
+992 FRPEALPLHCS
-1003 MNFRLVDEHG
+1003 MNFRLIDEHG
-1013 RQLELERNLSRLR
+1013 RQLEVERNLARLR
-1026 AEYGEQ
+1026 SEYGES
-1032 ARTAFQAI
+1032 ARSAFQAI
-1040 AQQAVHEELGIDTP
+1040 AQETFQTELGIETIQ
-1054 AVPLGTV
+1054 A
-1061 VNKAIP
+1061 KAQVS
-1067 TSAAT
+1067 SANSSKEA
-1072 SPIEQGGFRSWEFGE
+1072 SRKVEQGGYRSWEFGE
-1087 LPETLEIQKGSRTLF
+1087 LPETLEIQKGNQTLF
-1102 GYPALVDRGDT
+1102 GYPALVDRNDYV
-1113 CDLEV
+1113 DLEV
-1118 FDDLLEARKYHW
+1118 FDDLQEARKYHW
-1130 QGLRRLFALSNK
+1130 QGLRRLFILANK
-1142 DTLKALQKQLPGIRE
+1142 DTYKALQKQLPGLRE

-1167 VEALIEQILDLALE
+1167 VEGLVEQILNLAIE
-1181 RAFMSDPL
+1181 RAFMSEDL
-1189 PVNAEQFSDRLQAGK
+1189 PISAEQFNQRLLAGK
-1204 PGLALIAQEIAKHAL
+1204 PRLSLIAQEISKHAL
-1219 AALQAYAD
+1219 SALQANAE

-1245 IQSQVQGLIFPK
+1245 IQAQLQALIFPK
-1257 LISGIPYGQL
+1257 LVSEIPYAQL
-1267 VHLPRYLKAIALRID
+1267 VHLPRYLKAIAMRID
-1282 KLRSNPVRDAQCQKD
+1282 KLRSNPSRDAQCQKD
-1297 WESVARPWQKLIQ
+1297 WESVARPWQKLL
-1310 NSQGSHGYIV
+1310 QGNRGSASYALSEDQGLR
-1320 NNDEPLQ
+1320 D
-1327 EFRWQLEELRVALY
+1327 FRWQLEELRVALY

-1356 EKVLSS
+1356 EKVLAS

>member
-1 MQEPIN
+1 MP
-7 QQKPKASPIAVP
+7 KPVP
-19 GSNTLRRLEIR
+19 ASNTSRRLEIR

-36 VSGQRQIIKDALN
+36 VSGQRQIIKDALQ
-49 SHQVIIVCGETGSGK
+49 SHQVVIVCGETGSGK

-74 LGRGTMNGGHLIGH
+74 LGRGTINGGKLIGH

-101 RIAQELGTP
+101 RIAQELGSP

-115 GYQIRFADKTSQGA
+115 GYQVRFADKTSHTA

-146 PQLRAYDTLIIDEAH
+146 PQLKAYDTLIIDEAH

-197 FSDHFTIGG
+197 FAEHFAING
-206 KLAPVIEVSGRLFPV
+206 KVAPVIEVSGRLFPV
-221 EQRYI
+221 EQRY
-226 SLEPEAR
+226 SPLEP
-233 ADAKSD
+233 DAKPD
-239 GKKPSKEAKEIPDA
+239 GKKESKAAKEIPDA
-253 VTEAIAN
+253 VTEEIAN
-260 VWREGASGAGDV
+260 LWREGAAGAGDV

-318 FSPGNGR
+318 FNPGNGR

-334 ETSLTVPNIRYVVDS
+334 ETSLTVPNIRYVIDS

-386 SDGICI
+386 SDGTCI
-392 RLFSE
+392 RLYSE
-397 QDYLSRPKFTDPEI
+397 LDYQGRPKFTDPEI

-423 SALRLPRIQEFPF
+423 SSLRLPKIQHFPF
-436 IDKPLGRAIADGVQ
+436 IDKPLGRAIVDGVQ

-456 AIEYDEV
+456 AIEFD
-463 LTAESQDS
+463 DS
-471 NRRFKL
+471 DAGDGKDINNSFKL
-477 TLIGKQLADLPL
+477 TAIGKQLAELPL
-489 DPRIGRMLLA
+489 DPRIGRILLS
-499 AKEHHALREVTIIAS
+499 AKEQNALKEVTIIAS
-514 ALATQDPRE
+514 ALATQDPRD

-540 DERSEFLSFVKLWD
+540 DERSEFLSFVKLWN
-554 WYHDALR
+554 WYQDALQ
-561 HKSSN
+561 HKHSN

-572 CRSKFLSPRRLRE
+572 CKSKFLSPRRLRE
-585 WRDIHGQLHT
+585 WRDVHGQLHT
-595 MLGEKDWKENPSS
+595 MLGEKGWKENSLA

-632 EKSQE
+632 EKSQD
-637 RGSKTGSYIGARG
+637 RNSKTGGYVGARG

-694 KVAAHRLITSLSDPF
+694 QVAAHRLIKSLSDPF
-709 WDSRQGEVMIFER
+709 WDNRQGEVLAFER

-729 IYHGRRVRFEPHN
+729 IYHGRRVRYEPHN
-742 PSEARALFISQA
+742 PDEARELFIRQA
-754 LVQEGMFGRMDT
+754 LVQEELFGRMDT
-766 PALMRE
+766 PALQRE
-772 TEADARKQ
+772 TEADAKKK
-780 YPGSFEFFWHN
+780 YPGLFNFFWHN

-814 DLLFAFYDSR
+814 DLLFAFYESR
-824 IPQDVLSRDS
+824 IPKEIRSRDE
-834 LKAWLKRPAKK
+834 LKSWLKK
-845 EGDDAINH
+845 EVELDN
-853 DAQLRL
+853 QLRL
-859 SKADLMRHEAAG
+859 EKADLMRHEAAG
-871 ITVDRYPKIIRFGA
+871 ITVDRYPKKIMVGGA
-885 GDLSLTYHFEPGSP
+885 ELSLTYHFEPGSP

-907 PLTLLN
+907 PLTQLN
-913 QVDGRRCEWL
+913 QIDGRRSEWL

-929 EKILLLL
+929 EKVLLLL
-936 KTLPQKLRRHCV
+936 KSLPQKLRRHCV
-948 PLPEYAKAFLD
+948 PLPDYAKSFLE
-959 RMLDAGQFGQGDFL
+959 RMLEEKQFGVGDFL
-973 DSLITDIRKE
+973 DSLIGDIRKE
-983 RGLEIKRAD
+983 RGLEIKRTD
-992 FRPEALPLHSS
+992 FRPESLPLHSS
-1003 MNFRLVDEHG
+1003 MNFRLIDEHG
-1013 RQLELERNLSRLR
+1013 RQLEVERNLARLR
-1026 AEYGEQ
+1026 SEYGET
-1032 ARTAFQAI
+1032 ARSAFQAI
-1040 AQQAVHEELGIDTP
+1040 AQETAQVELGVELAPRLDGSKPAID
-1054 AVPLGTV
+1054 
-1061 VNKAIP
+1061 KARQV
-1067 TSAAT
+1067 
-1072 SPIEQGGFRSWEFGE
+1072 EQGGYRTWEFGE
-1087 LPETLEIQKGSRTLF
+1087 LLETLEIQKGNRTLF
-1102 GYPALVDRGDT
+1102 GYPALVDHGDY

-1118 FDDLLEARKYHW
+1118 FDDLLEARKQH
-1130 QGLRRLFALSNK
+1130 QFGLRRLFALNNK

-1157 LGLLFINIGS
+1157 LGLLFINVGS
-1167 VEALIEQILDLALE
+1167 VEGLIEQILNLALE
-1181 RAFMSDPL
+1181 RAFMIDPL
-1189 PVNAEQFSDRLQAGK
+1189 PINPEQFAERLQAGK
-1204 PGLALIAQEIAKHAL
+1204 ARLALIAQEISRHAL
-1219 AALQAYAD
+1219 NALQAHAD
-1227 LQKKLAQAKAAS
+1227 LQKKIAQAKAAS

-1245 IQSQVQGLIFPK
+1245 IQTQMQALIFPK
-1257 LISGIPYGQL
+1257 FVAEIPYGQL
-1267 VHLPRYLKAIALRID
+1267 VHVPRYLKAIAMRID
-1282 KLRSNPVRDAQCQKD
+1282 KLRTNPSRDAQCQKD
-1297 WESVARPWQKLIQ
+1297 WESVARPWQKLL
-1310 NSQGSHGYIV
+1310 QGNRGSASYAMTE
-1320 NNDEPLQ
+1320 DQALQ
-1327 EFRWQLEELRVALY
+1327 DFRWQLEELRVALY
-1341 AQELKTPTPMSLKRL
+1341 AQELKTPSPMSLKRL
-1356 EKVLSS
+1356 EKVLAS

>member
-1 MQEPIN
+1 M
-7 QQKPKASPIAVP
+7 SVP
-19 GSNTLRRLEIR
+19 ASNTLRQLEIR

-36 VSGQRQIIKDALN
+36 VSGQRQIIKDALS
-49 SHQVIIVCGETGSGK
+49 SHQVVIVCGETGSGK

-74 LGRGTMNGGHLIGH
+74 LGRGTINGGRLIGH

-115 GYQIRFADKTSQGA
+115 GYQVRFADKTSQGA

-186 IITSATIDAQR
+186 IITSATIDAKR
-197 FSDHFTIGG
+197 FSDHFAING
-206 KLAPVIEVSGRLFPV
+206 KSAPVIEVSGRLFPV
-221 EQRYI
+221 EQRYEP
-226 SLEPEAR
+226 LEP
-233 ADAKSD
+233 DAKPD
-239 GKKPSKEAKEIPDA
+239 GKKESKEAKELSDA
-253 VTEAIAN
+253 VTEAIAK
-260 VWREGASGAGDV
+260 VWREGVSGAGDV

-363 EQLQIEPI
+363 EQLQIESI

-392 RLFSE
+392 RLYSE

-423 SALRLPRIQEFPF
+423 SSLRLPRIQEFPF

-456 AIEYDEV
+456 AIVYDDATISGE
-463 LTAESQDS
+463 TDS
-471 NRRFKL
+471 NSRFKL
-477 TLIGKQLADLPL
+477 TPIGNQLADLPL

-499 AKEHHALREVTIIAS
+499 AKEHNALREVTVIAS
-514 ALATQDPRE
+514 ALATQDPRD

-554 WYHDALR
+554 WYQDALK
-561 HKSSN
+561 HKHSN

-585 WRDIHGQLHT
+585 WRDVHSQLHT
-595 MLGEKDWKENPSS
+595 MLAEKGWKENPSA

-637 RGSKTGSYIGARG
+637 RGSKTGSYMGARG

-681 ARTIAKIEPQWVE
+681 ARTIAKIEPGWVE
-694 KVAAHRLITSLSDPF
+694 KVAAHRLIKSLSEPF
-709 WDSRQGEVMIFER
+709 WDSRQGEVMAFER

-729 IYHGRRVRFEPHN
+729 IYHGRRVRYEPHN
-742 PSEARALFISQA
+742 PTDARNLFITQA
-754 LVQEGMFGRMDT
+754 LVQEEMFGRMDT

-772 TEADARKQ
+772 TEADARKK
-780 YPGSFEFFWHN
+780 YPGTFEFFWHN

-824 IPQDVLSRDS
+824 IPEDVLSRES
-834 LKAWLKRPAKK
+834 MKAWLLKTSASKGIAEETP
-845 EGDDAINH
+845 DTL
-853 DAQLRL
+853 LRL
-859 SKADLMRHEAAG
+859 AKADLMRHEAAG
-871 ITVDRYPKIIRFGA
+871 ITVDRYPKKMMVG
-885 GDLSLTYHFEPGSP
+885 GSELSLTYHFEPGSP

-913 QVDGRRCEWL
+913 QVDGRRCDWL

-929 EKILLLL
+929 EKIGLLL
-936 KTLPQKLRRHCV
+936 KSLPQKLRRHCV
-948 PLPEYAKAFLD
+948 PLPEYAKSFLE
-959 RMLDAGQFGQGDFL
+959 RMLSSKQFGVGDFL

-983 RGLEIKRAD
+983 RGLEIKRTD
-992 FRPEALPLHSS
+992 FRPESLPLHSS

-1026 AEYGEQ
+1026 AEYGET

-1040 AQQAVHEELGIDTP
+1040 AQQAVHDELGSSAPVNNSAPVGKMNQSGNTSN
-1054 AVPLGTV
+1054 VKTV
-1061 VNKAIP
+1061 
-1067 TSAAT
+1067 
-1072 SPIEQGGFRSWEFGE
+1072 EQGGYRSWDFGE
-1087 LPETLEIQKGSRTLF
+1087 LPETLEIQKGNSTLF
-1102 GYPALVDRGDT
+1102 GYPALVDRT
-1113 CDLEV
+1113 EACDLEV
-1118 FDDLLEARKYHW
+1118 FDDLLEARKHHW

-1167 VEALIEQILDLALE
+1167 VDDLTEQILNLALE

-1189 PVNAEQFSDRLQAGK
+1189 PMNAEQFAERLQAGK
-1204 PGLALIAQEIAKHAL
+1204 PRLALIAQEIAKHAL

-1227 LQKKLAQAKAAS
+1227 LQKKLSQAKAAS
-1239 PSAYAD
+1239 ATAHVD
-1245 IQSQVQGLIFPK
+1245 IQNQVQGLIFAK
-1257 LISGIPYGQL
+1257 FVSDTPYGQL
-1267 VHLPRYLKAIALRID
+1267 VHFPRYLKAIAMRID
-1282 KLRSNPVRDAQCQKD
+1282 KLRANPSRDAQCQKD
-1297 WESVARPWQKLIQ
+1297 WESVARPWQKLLQ
-1310 NSQGSHGYIV
+1310 ASHGSAAYAISE
-1320 NNDEPLQ
+1320 DQALAD
-1327 EFRWQLEELRVALY
+1327 FRWQLEELRVALY
-1341 AQELKTPTPMSLKRL
+1341 AQELKTPSPMSLKRL
-1356 EKVLSS
+1356 EKVLAS

>member
-7 QQKPKASPIAVP
+7 QQKPKSITKPVP
-19 GSNTLRRLEIR
+19 ASNTGRRLEIR

-36 VSGQRQIIKDALN
+36 VSGQRQLIKDALQ
-49 SHQVIIVCGETGSGK
+49 SHQVVIVCGETGSGK

-74 LGRGTMNGGHLIGH
+74 LGRGTINGGKLIGH

-101 RIAQELGTP
+101 RIAQELGSP

-115 GYQIRFADKTSQGA
+115 GYQVRFADKTSHTA

-146 PQLRAYDTLIIDEAH
+146 PQLKAYDTLIIDEAH

-197 FSDHFTIGG
+197 FAEHFAMNG
-206 KLAPVIEVSGRLFPV
+206 KVAPVIEVSGRLFPV
-221 EQRYI
+221 EQRY
-226 SLEPEAR
+226 SPLEP
-233 ADAKSD
+233 DAKPD
-239 GKKPSKEAKEIPDA
+239 GKKESKTAKEIPDA
-253 VTEAIAN
+253 VTEEITK
-260 VWREGASGAGDV
+260 VWREGATGAGDV

-291 DHVLQQRFHP
+291 DHILQQRYHP
-301 EILSLFARQS
+301 EVLSLFARQS

-334 ETSLTVPNIRYVVDS
+334 ETSLTVPNIRYVIDS

-386 SDGICI
+386 SDGICV
-392 RLFSE
+392 RLYSE
-397 QDYLSRPKFTDPEI
+397 QDYLGRPKFTDPEI

-423 SALRLPRIQEFPF
+423 SSLRLSKIQHFPF

-456 AIEYDEV
+456 AIEFDDAQTED
-463 LTAESQDS
+463 AKDS
-471 NRRFKL
+471 NHSFKL
-477 TLIGKQLADLPL
+477 THIGKQLADLPL

-499 AKEHHALREVTIIAS
+499 AKEHNALREVTIIAS

-523 RPMDQAAA
+523 RPMDQGAA

-554 WYHDALR
+554 WYQDALQ
-561 HKSSN
+561 HKHSN

-585 WRDIHGQLHT
+585 WRDVHGQLHT
-595 MLGEKDWKENPSS
+595 MLGEKGWKENALS

-632 EKSQE
+632 EKSQD
-637 RGSKTGSYIGARG
+637 RNSKTGGYVGARG

-672 ELQETNRMY
+672 ELQETSRMY

-694 KVAAHRLITSLSDPF
+694 KVAAHRLIKSLSEPF
-709 WDSRQGEVMIFER
+709 WDSRQGEVLAFER

-729 IYHGRRVRFEPHN
+729 IYHGRRVRYEPHN
-742 PSEARALFISQA
+742 PEDARELFIGQA
-754 LVQEGMFGRMDT
+754 LVQEEIFGRMDT
-766 PALMRE
+766 PALQRE
-772 TEADARKQ
+772 TEADAKKK
-780 YPGSFEFFWHN
+780 YPGTFGFFWHN

-814 DLLFAFYDSR
+814 DLLFAFYESR
-824 IPQDVLSRDS
+824 IPKGICNREDLSAYLKKTPDLDS
-834 LKAWLKRPAKK
+834 
-845 EGDDAINH
+845 
-853 DAQLRL
+853 QLRL
-859 SKADLMRHEAAG
+859 EKADLMRHEAAG
-871 ITVDRYPKIIRFGA
+871 ITVDRYPKVMKVGGA
-885 GDLSLTYHFEPGSP
+885 ELNLTYHFEPGSP

-907 PLTLLN
+907 PLAQLN

-948 PLPEYAKAFLD
+948 PLPDYAKSYLE
-959 RMLDAGQFGQGDFL
+959 RRLDAKQYGVGDFL
-973 DSLITDIRKE
+973 DSLIDDIRKE
-983 RGLEIKRAD
+983 RGLEIKRTD

-1003 MNFRLVDEHG
+1003 MNFRLIDEHG
-1013 RQLELERNLSRLR
+1013 RQLEVERNLARLR
-1026 AEYGEQ
+1026 SEYGQ
-1032 ARTAFQAI
+1032 NARDAFQAA
-1040 AQQAVHEELGIDTP
+1040 AQEVVQAGLGIEPSSKASAHSGKADP
-1054 AVPLGTV
+1054 ARQV
-1061 VNKAIP
+1061 A
-1067 TSAAT
+1067 
-1072 SPIEQGGFRSWEFGE
+1072 QGGYRSWEFGE
-1087 LPETLEIQKGSRTLF
+1087 LPETLEIQKGNKTLF
-1102 GYPALVDRGDT
+1102 GYPALIDRGDF

-1118 FDDLLEARKYHW
+1118 FDDLLEARKQHA
-1130 QGLRRLFALSNK
+1130 QGLRRLFALGNK
-1142 DTLKALQKQLPGIRE
+1142 DTLKALQKQLPGVRE

-1167 VEALIEQILDLALE
+1167 VENLIEQILNLSIE
-1181 RAFMSDPL
+1181 RAFMTEPL
-1189 PVNAEQFSDRLQAGK
+1189 PNNAEQFSDRMQAGK
-1204 PGLALIAQEIAKHAL
+1204 PRLALIAQEISRHAL

-1227 LQKKLAQAKAAS
+1227 LQKKMAQAKAAS
-1239 PSAYAD
+1239 AAAFAD
-1245 IQSQVQGLIFPK
+1245 IQTQVQGLIFPK
-1257 LISGIPYGQL
+1257 FVAEIPYAQL
-1267 VHLPRYLKAIALRID
+1267 VHLPRYLKAIAMRID
-1282 KLRSNPVRDAQCQKD
+1282 KMRSNPPRDAQCQKD
-1297 WESVARPWQKLIQ
+1297 WESVARPWQKLM
-1310 NSQGSHGYIV
+1310 QGNKGSAYV
-1320 NNDEPLQ
+1320 MTEDQALQ
-1327 EFRWQLEELRVALY
+1327 DFRWQLEELRVALY

-1356 EKVLSS
+1356 EKVLVS

>member
-7 QQKPKASPIAVP
+7 QQKPKAILKHVP
-19 GSNTLRRLEIR
+19 ASNTLRKLEIR

-36 VSGQRQIIKDALN
+36 VSSQRQVIQKALQ
-49 SHQVIIVCGETGSGK
+49 SHQVVIVCGETGSGK
-64 TTQLPKICLD
+64 TTQLPKICLE
-74 LGRGTMNGGHLIGH
+74 LGRGTINGGKLIGH

-101 RIAQELGTP
+101 RIAHELGSP

-115 GYQIRFADKTSQGA
+115 GYQVRFADKTSPGA

-186 IITSATIDAQR
+186 IITSATIDAKR
-197 FSDHFTIGG
+197 FAEHFAIDG
-206 KLAPVIEVSGRLFPV
+206 KLAPVVEVSGRLFPV
-221 EQRYI
+221 EQRYAP
-226 SLEPEAR
+226 LEP
-233 ADAKSD
+233 DAKPD
-239 GKKPSKEAKEIPDA
+239 GKKESKVVKEIPDA
-253 VTEAIAN
+253 VAEEIAN

-277 GEREIRDCAEALRK
+277 GEREIRDCAEVLRK

-301 EILSLFARQS
+301 EILTLFARQS

-318 FSPGNGR
+318 FSAGNGR

-334 ETSLTVPNIRYVVDS
+334 ETSLTVPNIRYVIDS

-392 RLFSE
+392 RLYSE
-397 QDYLSRPKFTDPEI
+397 QDYQSRPKFTDPEI

-423 SALRLPRIQEFPF
+423 SALRLPRIQHFPF
-436 IDKPLGRAIADGVQ
+436 IDKPFGRAIADGVQ

-456 AIEYDEV
+456 AIEFDES
-463 LTAESQDS
+463 LDS
-471 NRRFKL
+471 DHKDINQSFKL
-477 TLIGKQLADLPL
+477 TTIGQQLADLPL

-499 AKEHHALREVTIIAS
+499 AKEQNAIKEVAIIAS
-514 ALATQDPRE
+514 ALSTQDPRE
-523 RPMDQAAA
+523 RPLDQAGA

-540 DERSEFLSFVKLWD
+540 DERSEFLSFVKLWN
-554 WYHDALR
+554 WYQDALQ
-561 HKSSN
+561 HKHSN

-585 WRDIHGQLHT
+585 WRDVHGQLHT
-595 MLGEKDWKENPSS
+595 MLGEKGWKDNDLP
-608 ATYEQVHLSLLTG
+608 ATYEQVHISLLTG

-637 RGSKTGSYIGARG
+637 RGSKTGAYVGARG

-657 GSTIGKKAGAWILAG
+657 GSTLGKKAGAWILAG
-672 ELQETNRMY
+672 ELQETTRMY

-694 KVAAHRLITSLSDPF
+694 RVAVHRLIKSLSDPF
-709 WDSRQGEVMIFER
+709 WDSRQGEIMAFER

-729 IYHGRRVRFEPHN
+729 IYHGRKVRYEPHN
-742 PSEARALFISQA
+742 PVEARELFIRQA
-754 LVQEGMFGRMDT
+754 LVEEAMFGRMDT
-766 PALMRE
+766 PALQRE
-772 TEADARKQ
+772 TETDAKKK
-780 YPGSFEFFWHN
+780 YPNLFKFFWHN
-791 RRLIKEIEA
+791 RRLIREIEA

-824 IPQDVLSRDS
+824 IPQSVCSREQ
-834 LKAWLKRPAKK
+834 LLIWLKKVP
-845 EGDDAINH
+845 EEDS
-853 DAQLRL
+853 QLCL

-871 ITVDRYPKIIRFGA
+871 ITVDRYPKKMLVGGA
-885 GDLSLTYHFEPGSP
+885 ELSLTYHFEPGSP

-907 PLTLLN
+907 PLTQLN

-929 EKILLLL
+929 EKVLLLL

-948 PLPEYAKAFLD
+948 PLPEYAKSFLE
-959 RMLDAGQFGQGDFL
+959 RKLEQKQFGAGDFL
-973 DSLITDIRKE
+973 EDLMADVRQE
-983 RGLEIKRAD
+983 RGLEIKRTD
-992 FRPEALPLHSS
+992 FRPEALPLHCS
-1003 MNFRLVDEHG
+1003 MNFRLIDEHG
-1013 RQLELERNLSRLR
+1013 RQLEVERNLARLR
-1026 AEYGEQ
+1026 SEFGES
-1032 ARTAFQAI
+1032 ARSAFQAI
-1040 AQQAVHEELGIDTP
+1040 AQETAQTELGIEITQ
-1054 AVPLGTV
+1054 T
-1061 VNKAIP
+1061 KQE
-1067 TSAAT
+1067 AT
-1072 SPIEQGGFRSWEFGE
+1072 RKVEQSGYQTWEFGE
-1087 LPETLEIQKGSRTLF
+1087 LPETLEIQKGNQTLF
-1102 GYPALVDRGDT
+1102 GYPALVDRNDFV
-1113 CDLEV
+1113 DLEV
-1118 FDDLLEARKYHW
+1118 FDDLQEARKQHW
-1130 QGLRRLFALSNK
+1130 QGLRRLFILANK
-1142 DTLKALQKQLPGIRE
+1142 DTLKSLQKQLPGLRD

-1167 VEALIEQILDLALE
+1167 VEGLVEQILNLAVE
-1181 RAFMSDPL
+1181 RALMSDDL
-1189 PVNAEQFSDRLQAGK
+1189 PVTAEQFKQRLQAGK
-1204 PGLALIAQEIAKHAL
+1204 PRLALIAQEMSKHAL
-1219 AALQAYAD
+1219 AALQANAD

-1239 PSAYAD
+1239 PSAYTD
-1245 IQSQVQGLIFPK
+1245 IQAQLQALIFPK
-1257 LISGIPYGQL
+1257 FVSEIPYTQL

-1282 KLRSNPVRDAQCQKD
+1282 KLRSNPSRDAQCQKD
-1297 WESVARPWQKLIQ
+1297 WESVARPWQKLL
-1310 NSQGSHGYIV
+1310 QGNKGAASYTLVEDQGLR
-1320 NNDEPLQ
+1320 D
-1327 EFRWQLEELRVALY
+1327 FRWQLEELRVALY

-1356 EKVLSS
+1356 EKVLAS

>member
-1 MQEPIN
+1 M
-7 QQKPKASPIAVP
+7 AAAVP
-19 GSNTLRRLEIR
+19 ASNTPRSLEIR

-36 VSGQRQIIKDALN
+36 VSGQRQIIKDALAT
-49 SHQVIIVCGETGSGK
+49 HQVVIVCGETGSGK

-74 LGRGTMNGGHLIGH
+74 LGRGTINGGRLIGH

-101 RIAQELGTP
+101 RIAQELGSP

-115 GYQIRFADKTSQGA
+115 GYQIRFADKSSQTA

-137 ILLAETQRD
+137 ILLAQTQRD
-146 PQLRAYDTLIIDEAH
+146 PLLKEYDTLIIDEAH

-176 LLPKRPDLKL
+176 LLPRRPDLKL
-186 IITSATIDAQR
+186 IITSATIDAKR
-197 FSDHFTIGG
+197 FSEHFAIGG
-206 KLAPVIEVSGRLFPV
+206 KQAPVIEVSGRLFPV
-221 EQRYI
+221 EQRYAP
-226 SLEPEAR
+226 LEP
-233 ADAKSD
+233 DAKPD
-239 GKKPSKEAKEIPDA
+239 GKKESKEALEIPEA
-253 VTEAIAN
+253 VAQAIAN
-260 VWREGASGAGDV
+260 VWREGAAGAGDV

-291 DHVLQQRFHP
+291 DPILQQRFHP

-311 VAEQERV
+311 VSEQERV
-318 FSPGNGR
+318 FNPGNGR

-386 SDGICI
+386 ADGICI
-392 RLFSE
+392 RLYSE
-397 QDYLSRPKFTDPEI
+397 QDYLGRPKFTDPEI

-423 SALRLPRIQEFPF
+423 SSLRLPKIQDFPF

-456 AIEYDEV
+456 AIVYEDSEVGQDRDEGKH
-463 LTAESQDS
+463 
-471 NRRFKL
+471 FKL
-477 TLIGKQLADLPL
+477 TAIGKQLADLPL

-499 AKEHHALREVTIIAS
+499 AKDQNALREVTIIAS

-523 RPMDQAAA
+523 RPMEQTAA

-554 WYHDALR
+554 WYQDALK
-561 HKSSN
+561 HKHSN
-566 RQLENL
+566 RQLEAV

-585 WRDIHGQLHT
+585 WRDVHGQLHT
-595 MLGEKDWKENPSS
+595 MLGEKGWKENALA

-637 RGSKTGSYIGARG
+637 RGSKTGGYIGARG

-694 KVAAHRLITSLSDPF
+694 KVAAHRLVKSLSDPF
-709 WDSRQGEVMIFER
+709 WDSRQGEVMAFER

-729 IYHGRRVRFEPHN
+729 IYHGRRVRFESHN
-742 PSEARALFISQA
+742 PDETRELFIKYA
-754 LVQEGMFGRMDT
+754 LVQEELFGRMDS

-772 TEADARKQ
+772 TEASAKKQ
-780 YPGSFEFFWHN
+780 YPGLFEFFWHN

-814 DLLFAFYDSR
+814 ELLFAFYDSR
-824 IPQDVLSRDS
+824 IPKEVRSRES
-834 LKAWLKRPAKK
+834 MKAWLKRTNQSSSDNKPSPDL
-845 EGDDAINH
+845 E
-853 DAQLRL
+853 LRL
-859 SKADLMRHEAAG
+859 AKADLMRHEAAG
-871 ITVDRYPKIIRFGA
+871 ITVDRYPKKMMVGGGELA
-885 GDLSLTYHFEPGSP
+885 LTYHFEPGSP
-899 KDGVTLVV
+899 KDGVTLII

-929 EKILLLL
+929 EKVQLLL
-936 KTLPQKLRRHCV
+936 KSLPQKLRRHCV
-948 PLPEYAKAFLD
+948 PLPEYAKSFLE
-959 RMLDAGQFGQGDFL
+959 RALEEKRFGVGDFL
-973 DSLITDIRKE
+973 DSLISDIRKE
-983 RGLEIKRAD
+983 RGLEIKRTD
-992 FRPEALPLHSS
+992 FRPESLPLHLS

-1013 RQLELERNLSRLR
+1013 RQLELERNLARLR
-1026 AEYGEQ
+1026 SEYGQ
-1032 ARTAFQAI
+1032 TARTAFQAI
-1040 AQQAVHEELGIDTP
+1040 AQQAAQEELGVDIAP
-1054 AVPLGTV
+1054 PKSHPSA
-1061 VNKAIP
+1061 NKTT
-1067 TSAAT
+1067 TSAVRT
-1072 SPIEQGGFRSWEFGE
+1072 VEQGGYRSWDFGE
-1087 LPETLEIQKGSRTLF
+1087 LPETLEIQKGNRTLF
-1102 GYPALVDRGDT
+1102 GYPALVDRT
-1113 CDLEV
+1113 EFCDLEV
-1118 FDDLLEARKYHW
+1118 FDDLVEARKHHW
-1130 QGLRRLFALSNK
+1130 EGLRRLFALSNK
-1142 DTLKALQKQLPGIRE
+1142 DTLKALQKQLPGLRE
-1157 LGLLFINIGS
+1157 LGLLFINVGS
-1167 VEALIEQILDLALE
+1167 VESLIEQILNLALE
-1181 RAFMSDPL
+1181 RAFMIDPL
-1189 PVNAEQFSDRLQAGK
+1189 PTNAEQFAERLQAGK
-1204 PGLALIAQEIAKHAL
+1204 PRLALIAQELAKHTL
-1219 AALQAYAD
+1219 ASLQAYAD

-1239 PSAYAD
+1239 PNAFVD
-1245 IQSQVQGLIFPK
+1245 IQSQVQGLVFPK
-1257 LISGIPYGQL
+1257 MVADIPYEQL
-1267 VHLPRYLKAIALRID
+1267 VHVPRYLKAIALRID
-1282 KLRSNPVRDAQCQKD
+1282 KLRANPSRDAQCQKD
-1297 WESVARPWQKLIQ
+1297 WESVARPWQKLIGG
-1310 NSQGSHGYIV
+1310 NRGSAAYAIEQ
-1320 NNDEPLQ
+1320 DQALMD
-1327 EFRWQLEELRVALY
+1327 FRWQLEELRVALY
-1341 AQELKTPTPMSLKRL
+1341 AQELKTPSPMSLKRL
-1356 EKVLSS
+1356 EKILAS

>member
-1 MQEPIN
+1 MP
-7 QQKPKASPIAVP
+7 KPVP
-19 GSNTLRRLEIR
+19 ASNTSRRLEIR

-36 VSGQRQIIKDALN
+36 VSGQRQIIKDALQ
-49 SHQVIIVCGETGSGK
+49 SHQVVIVCGETGSGK

-74 LGRGTMNGGHLIGH
+74 LGRGTINGGKLIGH

-101 RIAQELGTP
+101 RIAQELGSP

-115 GYQIRFADKTSQGA
+115 GYQVRFADKTSHTA

-146 PQLRAYDTLIIDEAH
+146 PQLKAYDTLIIDEAH

-197 FSDHFTIGG
+197 FAEHFAING
-206 KLAPVIEVSGRLFPV
+206 KVAPVIEVSGRLFPV
-221 EQRYI
+221 EQRY
-226 SLEPEAR
+226 SPLEP
-233 ADAKSD
+233 DAKPD
-239 GKKPSKEAKEIPDA
+239 GKKESKAAKEIPDA
-253 VTEAIAN
+253 VTEEIAN
-260 VWREGASGAGDV
+260 LWREGAAGAGDV

-318 FSPGNGR
+318 FNPGNGR

-334 ETSLTVPNIRYVVDS
+334 ETSLTVPNIRYVIDS

-386 SDGICI
+386 SDGTCI
-392 RLFSE
+392 RLYSE
-397 QDYLSRPKFTDPEI
+397 LDYQGRPKFTDPEI

-423 SALRLPRIQEFPF
+423 SSLRLPKIQHFPF
-436 IDKPLGRAIADGVQ
+436 IDKPLGRAIVDGVQ

-456 AIEYDEV
+456 AIEFD
-463 LTAESQDS
+463 DS
-471 NRRFKL
+471 DAGDGKDINNSFKL
-477 TLIGKQLADLPL
+477 TAIGKQLAELPL
-489 DPRIGRMLLA
+489 DPRIGRILLS
-499 AKEHHALREVTIIAS
+499 AKEQNALKEVTIIAS
-514 ALATQDPRE
+514 ALATQDPRD

-540 DERSEFLSFVKLWD
+540 DERSEFLSFVKLWN
-554 WYHDALR
+554 WYQDALQ
-561 HKSSN
+561 HKHSN

-572 CRSKFLSPRRLRE
+572 CKSKFLSPRRLRE
-585 WRDIHGQLHT
+585 WRDVHGQLHT
-595 MLGEKDWKENPSS
+595 MLGEKGWKENSLA

-632 EKSQE
+632 EKSQD
-637 RGSKTGSYIGARG
+637 RNSKTGGYVGARG

-694 KVAAHRLITSLSDPF
+694 QVAAHRLIKSLSDPF
-709 WDSRQGEVMIFER
+709 WDNRQGEVLAFER

-729 IYHGRRVRFEPHN
+729 IYHGRRVRYEPHN
-742 PSEARALFISQA
+742 PDEARELFIRQA
-754 LVQEGMFGRMDT
+754 LVQEELFGRMDT
-766 PALMRE
+766 PALQRE
-772 TEADARKQ
+772 TEADAKKK
-780 YPGSFEFFWHN
+780 YPGLFNFFWHN

-814 DLLFAFYDSR
+814 DLLFAFYESR
-824 IPQDVLSRDS
+824 IPKEIRSRDE
-834 LKAWLKRPAKK
+834 LKSWLKK
-845 EGDDAINH
+845 EVELDN
-853 DAQLRL
+853 QLRL
-859 SKADLMRHEAAG
+859 EKADLMRHEAAG
-871 ITVDRYPKIIRFGA
+871 ITVDRYPKKMMVGGA
-885 GDLSLTYHFEPGSP
+885 ELSLTYHFEPGSP

-907 PLTLLN
+907 PLTQLN
-913 QVDGRRCEWL
+913 QVDGRRSEWL

-929 EKILLLL
+929 EKVLLLL
-936 KTLPQKLRRHCV
+936 KSLPQKLRRHCV
-948 PLPEYAKAFLD
+948 PLPDYAKSFLE
-959 RMLDAGQFGQGDFL
+959 RMLEEKQFGVGDFL
-973 DSLITDIRKE
+973 DSLIGDIRKE
-983 RGLEIKRAD
+983 RGLEIKRTD
-992 FRPEALPLHSS
+992 FRPESLPLHSS
-1003 MNFRLVDEHG
+1003 MNFRLIDEHG
-1013 RQLELERNLSRLR
+1013 RQLEVERNLARLR
-1026 AEYGEQ
+1026 SEYGET
-1032 ARTAFQAI
+1032 ARSAFQAI
-1040 AQQAVHEELGIDTP
+1040 AQETAQVELGVELAPRLDGSKPAID
-1054 AVPLGTV
+1054 
-1061 VNKAIP
+1061 KARQV
-1067 TSAAT
+1067 
-1072 SPIEQGGFRSWEFGE
+1072 EQGGYRTWEFGD
-1087 LPETLEIQKGSRTLF
+1087 LPETLEIQKGNRTLF
-1102 GYPALVDRGDT
+1102 GYPALVDHGDY

-1118 FDDLLEARKYHW
+1118 FDDLLEARKQH
-1130 QGLRRLFALSNK
+1130 QFGLRRLFALNNK

-1157 LGLLFINIGS
+1157 LGLLFINVGS
-1167 VEALIEQILDLALE
+1167 VEGLIEQILNLALE
-1181 RAFMSDPL
+1181 RAFMIDPL
-1189 PVNAEQFSDRLQAGK
+1189 PINPEQFAERLQAGK
-1204 PGLALIAQEIAKHAL
+1204 ARLALIAQEISRHAL
-1219 AALQAYAD
+1219 NALQAHAD
-1227 LQKKLAQAKAAS
+1227 LQKKIAQAKAAS

-1245 IQSQVQGLIFPK
+1245 IQTQMQALIFPK
-1257 LISGIPYGQL
+1257 FVAEIPYGQL
-1267 VHLPRYLKAIALRID
+1267 VHVPRYLKAIAMRID
-1282 KLRSNPVRDAQCQKD
+1282 KLRTNPSRDAQCQKD
-1297 WESVARPWQKLIQ
+1297 WESVARPWQKLL
-1310 NSQGSHGYIV
+1310 QGNRGSASYAMTE
-1320 NNDEPLQ
+1320 DQALQ
-1327 EFRWQLEELRVALY
+1327 DFRWQLEELRVALY
-1341 AQELKTPTPMSLKRL
+1341 AQELKTPSPMSLKRL
-1356 EKVLSS
+1356 EKVLAS

>member
-1 MQEPIN
+1 VQESIN
-7 QQKPKASPIAVP
+7 QQKPKAIPKPVP
-19 GSNTLRRLEIR
+19 ASNTLRKLEIR

-36 VSGQRQIIKDALN
+36 VSSQRQVIQKALQ
-49 SHQVIIVCGETGSGK
+49 SHQVVIVCGETGSGK
-64 TTQLPKICLD
+64 TTQLPKICLE
-74 LGRGTMNGGHLIGH
+74 LGRGTINGGKLIGH

-101 RIAQELGTP
+101 RIAHELGSP

-115 GYQIRFADKTSQGA
+115 GYQVRFADKTSPGA

-186 IITSATIDAQR
+186 IITSATIDAKR
-197 FSDHFTIGG
+197 FAEHFVIDG
-206 KLAPVIEVSGRLFPV
+206 KLAPVVEVSGRLFPV
-221 EQRYI
+221 EQRYAP
-226 SLEPEAR
+226 LEP
-233 ADAKSD
+233 DAKPD
-239 GKKPSKEAKEIPDA
+239 GKKESKIVKEIPDA
-253 VTEAIAN
+253 VAEEIAN

-277 GEREIRDCAEALRK
+277 GEREIRDCAEVLRK

-301 EILSLFARQS
+301 EILTLFARQS

-318 FSPGNGR
+318 FSAGNGR

-334 ETSLTVPNIRYVVDS
+334 ETSLTVPNIRYVIDS

-392 RLFSE
+392 RLYSE
-397 QDYLSRPKFTDPEI
+397 QDYQGRPKFTDPEI

-423 SALRLPRIQEFPF
+423 SALRLPRIQHFPF
-436 IDKPLGRAIADGVQ
+436 IDKPFGRAIADGVQ

-456 AIEYDEV
+456 AIEFDES
-463 LTAESQDS
+463 LDS
-471 NRRFKL
+471 DNKDINQSFKL
-477 TLIGKQLADLPL
+477 TTIGQQLADLPL

-499 AKEHHALREVTIIAS
+499 AKEQNAIKEVAIIAS
-514 ALATQDPRE
+514 ALSTQDPRE
-523 RPMDQAAA
+523 RPLDQAGA

-540 DERSEFLSFVKLWD
+540 DERSEFLSFVKLWN
-554 WYHDALR
+554 WYQDALQ
-561 HKSSN
+561 HKHSN

-585 WRDIHGQLHT
+585 WRDVHGQLHT
-595 MLGEKDWKENPSS
+595 MLGEKGWKENSLP
-608 ATYEQVHLSLLTG
+608 ATYEQVHVSLLTG

-637 RGSKTGSYIGARG
+637 RGSKIGAYVGARG

-657 GSTIGKKAGAWILAG
+657 GSTLGKKAGAWILAG
-672 ELQETNRMY
+672 ELQETSRMY

-694 KVAAHRLITSLSDPF
+694 RVAVHRLIKSLSDPF
-709 WDSRQGEVMIFER
+709 WDNRQGEVMAFER

-729 IYHGRRVRFEPHN
+729 IYHGRKVRYEPHN
-742 PSEARALFISQA
+742 PIEARELFIRQA
-754 LVQEGMFGRMDT
+754 LVEEAMFGRMDS
-766 PALMRE
+766 PALQRE
-772 TEADARKQ
+772 TEADAKKK
-780 YPGSFEFFWHN
+780 YPNLFGFFWHN
-791 RRLIKEIEA
+791 RRLIREIEA

-824 IPQDVLSRDS
+824 IPQSVCSREQ
-834 LKAWLKRPAKK
+834 LLIWLKKVP
-845 EGDDAINH
+845 EEDS
-853 DAQLRL
+853 QLCL
-859 SKADLMRHEAAG
+859 AKADLMRHEAAG
-871 ITVDRYPKIIRFGA
+871 ITVDRYPKKMLVG
-885 GDLSLTYHFEPGSP
+885 GSELSLTYHFEPGSP

-907 PLTLLN
+907 PLTQLN

-929 EKILLLL
+929 EKVLLLL

-948 PLPEYAKAFLD
+948 PLPDYAKSFLE
-959 RMLDAGQFGQGDFL
+959 RKLERKQFGTGDFL
-973 DSLITDIRKE
+973 EDLMADVRQE
-983 RGLEIKRAD
+983 RGLEIKRTD
-992 FRPEALPLHSS
+992 FRPEALPLHCS
-1003 MNFRLVDEHG
+1003 MNFRLIDEHG
-1013 RQLELERNLSRLR
+1013 RQLEVERNLARLR
-1026 AEYGEQ
+1026 SEYGES
-1032 ARTAFQAI
+1032 ARSAFQAI
-1040 AQQAVHEELGIDTP
+1040 AQETAQTELGIE
-1054 AVPLGTV
+1054 
-1061 VNKAIP
+1061 AIQ
-1067 TSAAT
+1067 TKKET
-1072 SPIEQGGFRSWEFGE
+1072 TRKVEQSGYQAWEFGE
-1087 LPETLEIQKGSRTLF
+1087 LPETLEIQKGNQTLF
-1102 GYPALVDRGDT
+1102 GYPALVDRNDFV
-1113 CDLEV
+1113 DLEV
-1118 FDDLLEARKYHW
+1118 FDDLQEARKQHW
-1130 QGLRRLFALSNK
+1130 QGLRRLFILANK
-1142 DTLKALQKQLPGIRE
+1142 ETLKSLQKQLPGLRD

-1167 VEALIEQILDLALE
+1167 VEGLVEQILNLAVE
-1181 RAFMSDPL
+1181 RALMSDDL
-1189 PVNAEQFSDRLQAGK
+1189 PVTAEQFKQRLQAGK
-1204 PGLALIAQEIAKHAL
+1204 PRLALIAQEISKHAL
-1219 AALQAYAD
+1219 AALQANAD

-1239 PSAYAD
+1239 PSAYGD
-1245 IQSQVQGLIFPK
+1245 IQAQLQALIFPK
-1257 LISGIPYGQL
+1257 FVSEIPYGQL
-1267 VHLPRYLKAIALRID
+1267 VHLPRYLKAVALRID
-1282 KLRSNPVRDAQCQKD
+1282 KLRSNPSRDAQCQKD
-1297 WESVARPWQKLIQ
+1297 WESVARPWQKLL
-1310 NSQGSHGYIV
+1310 QGNKGAGSYALFEDQGLR
-1320 NNDEPLQ
+1320 D
-1327 EFRWQLEELRVALY
+1327 FRWQLEELRVALY

-1356 EKVLSS
+1356 EKVLAS

>member
-7 QQKPKASPIAVP
+7 QQKPKASPVAVP
-19 GSNTLRRLEIR
+19 ASNTPRRLEIC

-36 VSGQRQIIKDALN
+36 VSGQRQIIKDALS

-64 TTQLPKICLD
+64 TTQLPKLCLD
-74 LGRGTMNGGHLIGH
+74 LGRGTMNGGRLIGH

-101 RIAQELGTP
+101 RIAQELGTV

-115 GYQIRFADKTSQGA
+115 GYQVRFADKTSQSA

-186 IITSATIDAQR
+186 IITSATIDAKR
-197 FSDHFTIGG
+197 FSEHFAMRGVA
-206 KLAPVIEVSGRLFPV
+206 APVIEVSGRLFPV
-221 EQRYI
+221 EQRYEP
-226 SLEPEAR
+226 LEP
-233 ADAKSD
+233 DVKPD
-239 GKKPSKEAKEIPDA
+239 GKKESKEAKEIPDA
-253 VTEAIAN
+253 VAEAIAN

-318 FSPGNGR
+318 FNPGNGR

-334 ETSLTVPNIRYVVDS
+334 ETSLTVPGIRYVVDS

-392 RLFSE
+392 RLYSE
-397 QDYLSRPKFTDPEI
+397 QDYLGRPKFTDPEI

-423 SALRLPRIQEFPF
+423 SSLRLPRIQEFPF

-456 AIEYDEV
+456 AIVYDDAV
-463 LTAESQDS
+463 IGDNKDINNS
-471 NRRFKL
+471 FKL
-477 TLIGKQLADLPL
+477 TATGRQLAELPL

-499 AKEHHALREVTIIAS
+499 AKEQNALREVTIIAS
-514 ALATQDPRE
+514 ALATQDPRD

-554 WYHDALR
+554 WYQDALQ
-561 HKSSN
+561 HKHSN

-572 CRSKFLSPRRLRE
+572 CRSKFLSPRRMRE
-585 WRDIHGQLHT
+585 WRDVHGQLHT
-595 MLGEKDWKENPSS
+595 MLGEKGWKENPSA

-637 RGSKTGSYIGARG
+637 RGSKTGGYIGARG

-694 KVAAHRLITSLSDPF
+694 KVAAHRLIKSLSDPF
-709 WDSRQGEVMIFER
+709 WDSRQGEVMVFER

-729 IYHGRRVRFEPHN
+729 IYHGRRVRYELHN
-742 PSEARALFISQA
+742 PEDARELFIKQA
-754 LVQEGMFGRMDT
+754 LVQEEMFGRMDT

-772 TEADARKQ
+772 TEADARKK

-824 IPQDVLSRDS
+824 IPKDVFSREGM
-834 LKAWLKRPAKK
+834 KAWLRNASKNPGPTQANL
-845 EGDDAINH
+845 DS
-853 DAQLRL
+853 QLRL
-859 SKADLMRHEAAG
+859 AKADLMRHEAAG
-871 ITVDRYPKIIRFGA
+871 ITVDRYPKKMAVG
-885 GDLSLTYHFEPGSP
+885 GGELDLTYHFEPGSP

-929 EKILLLL
+929 EKIHLLI
-936 KTLPQKLRRHCV
+936 KSLPQKLRRHCV
-948 PLPEYAKAFLD
+948 PLPEYAKSFLE
-959 RMLDAGQFGQGDFL
+959 RMLSEKQFGVGDFL

-983 RGLEIKRAD
+983 RGLEIRRTD
-992 FRPEALPLHSS
+992 FRPESLPLHSS

-1013 RQLELERNLSRLR
+1013 RQLELERNLARLR
-1026 AEYGEQ
+1026 AEYGET

-1040 AQQAVHEELGIDTP
+1040 AQQAVHEELGVDVP
-1054 AVPLGTV
+1054 APAATHTQQQGS
-1061 VNKAIP
+1061 
-1067 TSAAT
+1067 TSAVK
-1072 SPIEQGGFRSWEFGE
+1072 SVEQSGYRAWDFGE
-1087 LPETLEIQKGSRTLF
+1087 LPETLEIQKGNRTLF
-1102 GYPALVDRGDT
+1102 GYPALVDRT
-1113 CDLEV
+1113 EACDIEV
-1118 FDDLLEARKYHW
+1118 FDDLIEARKHHW

-1157 LGLLFINIGS
+1157 LGLLFINVGS
-1167 VEALIEQILDLALE
+1167 VEGLIDQILNLALE
-1181 RAFMSDPL
+1181 RAFMNDPL
-1189 PVNAEQFSDRLQAGK
+1189 PVNAEQFAERLQAGR
-1204 PGLALIAQEIAKHAL
+1204 PRLALIAQEISKHAL

-1239 PSAYAD
+1239 ANAHAD
-1245 IQSQVQGLIFPK
+1245 IQSQVQGLICSKFVADT
-1257 LISGIPYGQL
+1257 PYAQL
-1267 VHLPRYLKAIALRID
+1267 VHFPRYLKAIALRID
-1282 KLRSNPVRDAQCQKD
+1282 KLRSNPSRDAQCQKE
-1297 WESVARPWQKLIQ
+1297 WESVFRPWQKLV
-1310 NSQGSHGYIV
+1310 QGSRGSAAYAMTE
-1320 NNDEPLQ
+1320 DQALTD
-1327 EFRWQLEELRVALY
+1327 FRWQLEELRVALY

>member
-1 MQEPIN
+1 MP
-7 QQKPKASPIAVP
+7 A
-19 GSNTLRRLEIR
+19 SNTLRKLEIR

-36 VSGQRQIIKDALN
+36 VSSQRQVIQKALQ
-49 SHQVIIVCGETGSGK
+49 SHQVVIVCGETGSGK
-64 TTQLPKICLD
+64 TTQLPKICLE
-74 LGRGTMNGGHLIGH
+74 LGRGTINGGKLIGH

-101 RIAQELGTP
+101 RIAHELGSP

-115 GYQIRFADKTSQGA
+115 GYQVRFADKTSPGA

-186 IITSATIDAQR
+186 IITSATIDAKR
-197 FSDHFTIGG
+197 FAEHFAIDG
-206 KLAPVIEVSGRLFPV
+206 KLAPVVEVSGRLFPV
-221 EQRYI
+221 EQRYAP
-226 SLEPEAR
+226 LEP
-233 ADAKSD
+233 DAKPD
-239 GKKPSKEAKEIPDA
+239 GKKESKVVKEIPDA
-253 VTEAIAN
+253 VAEEIAN

-277 GEREIRDCAEALRK
+277 GEREIRDCAEVLRK

-301 EILSLFARQS
+301 EILTLFARQS

-318 FSPGNGR
+318 FSAGNGR

-334 ETSLTVPNIRYVVDS
+334 ETSLTVPNIRYVIDS

-392 RLFSE
+392 RLYSE
-397 QDYLSRPKFTDPEI
+397 QDYQGRPKFTDPEI

-423 SALRLPRIQEFPF
+423 SALRLPRIQHFPF
-436 IDKPLGRAIADGVQ
+436 IDKPFGRAIADGVQ

-456 AIEYDEV
+456 AIEFDES
-463 LTAESQDS
+463 LDS
-471 NRRFKL
+471 DHKDINQSFKL
-477 TLIGKQLADLPL
+477 TTIGQQLADLPL

-499 AKEHHALREVTIIAS
+499 AKEQNAIKEVAIIAS
-514 ALATQDPRE
+514 ALSTQDPRE
-523 RPMDQAAA
+523 RPLDQAGA

-540 DERSEFLSFVKLWD
+540 DEHSEFLSFVKLWN
-554 WYHDALR
+554 WYQDALQ
-561 HKSSN
+561 HKHSN

-585 WRDIHGQLHT
+585 WRDVHGQLHT
-595 MLGEKDWKENPSS
+595 MLGEKGWKDNDLP
-608 ATYEQVHLSLLTG
+608 ATYEQVHISLLTG

-637 RGSKTGSYIGARG
+637 RGSKTGAYVGARG

-657 GSTIGKKAGAWILAG
+657 GSTLGKKAGAWILAG
-672 ELQETNRMY
+672 ELQETTRMY

-694 KVAAHRLITSLSDPF
+694 RVAVHRLIKSLSDPF
-709 WDSRQGEVMIFER
+709 WDSRQGEIMAFER

-729 IYHGRRVRFEPHN
+729 IYHGRKVRYEPHN
-742 PSEARALFISQA
+742 PVEARELFIRQA
-754 LVQEGMFGRMDT
+754 LVEEAMFGRMDT
-766 PALMRE
+766 PALQRE
-772 TEADARKQ
+772 TETDAKKK
-780 YPGSFEFFWHN
+780 YPNLFKFFWHN
-791 RRLIKEIEA
+791 RRLIREIEA

-824 IPQDVLSRDS
+824 IPQSVCSREQ
-834 LKAWLKRPAKK
+834 LLIWLKKVP
-845 EGDDAINH
+845 EEDS
-853 DAQLRL
+853 QLCL

-871 ITVDRYPKIIRFGA
+871 ITVDRYPKKMLVGGA
-885 GDLSLTYHFEPGSP
+885 ELSLTYHFEPGSP

-907 PLTLLN
+907 PLTQLN

-929 EKILLLL
+929 EKVLLLL

-948 PLPEYAKAFLD
+948 PLPEYAKSFLE
-959 RMLDAGQFGQGDFL
+959 RKLEQKQFGAGDFL
-973 DSLITDIRKE
+973 EDLMADVRQE
-983 RGLEIKRAD
+983 RGLEIKRTD
-992 FRPEALPLHSS
+992 FRPEALPLHCS
-1003 MNFRLVDEHG
+1003 MNFRLIDEHG
-1013 RQLELERNLSRLR
+1013 RQLEVERNLARLR
-1026 AEYGEQ
+1026 SEFGES
-1032 ARTAFQAI
+1032 ARSAFQAI
-1040 AQQAVHEELGIDTP
+1040 AQETAQTELGIEITQ
-1054 AVPLGTV
+1054 T
-1061 VNKAIP
+1061 KQE
-1067 TSAAT
+1067 AT
-1072 SPIEQGGFRSWEFGE
+1072 RKVEQSGYQTWEFGE
-1087 LPETLEIQKGSRTLF
+1087 LPETLEIQKGNQTLF
-1102 GYPALVDRGDT
+1102 GYPALVDRNDFV
-1113 CDLEV
+1113 DLEV
-1118 FDDLLEARKYHW
+1118 FDDLQEARKQHW
-1130 QGLRRLFALSNK
+1130 QGLRRLFILANK
-1142 DTLKALQKQLPGIRE
+1142 DTLKSLQKQLPGLRD

-1167 VEALIEQILDLALE
+1167 VEGLVEQILNLAVE
-1181 RAFMSDPL
+1181 RALMSDDL
-1189 PVNAEQFSDRLQAGK
+1189 PVTAEQFKQRLQAGK
-1204 PGLALIAQEIAKHAL
+1204 PRLALIAQEMSKHAL
-1219 AALQAYAD
+1219 AALQANAD

-1239 PSAYAD
+1239 PSAYTD
-1245 IQSQVQGLIFPK
+1245 IQAQLQALIFPK
-1257 LISGIPYGQL
+1257 FVSEIPYTQL

-1282 KLRSNPVRDAQCQKD
+1282 KLRSNPSRDAQCQKD
-1297 WESVARPWQKLIQ
+1297 WESVARPWQKLL
-1310 NSQGSHGYIV
+1310 QGNRGAASYTLVEDQGLR
-1320 NNDEPLQ
+1320 D
-1327 EFRWQLEELRVALY
+1327 FRWQLEELRVALY

-1356 EKVLSS
+1356 EKVLAS

>member
-7 QQKPKASPIAVP
+7 QQKPKAILKPVP
-19 GSNTLRRLEIR
+19 ASNTLRKLEIR

-36 VSGQRQIIKDALN
+36 VSSQRQVIQKALQ
-49 SHQVIIVCGETGSGK
+49 SHQVVIVCGETGSGK
-64 TTQLPKICLD
+64 TTQLPKICLE
-74 LGRGTMNGGHLIGH
+74 LGRGTINGGKLIGH

-101 RIAQELGTP
+101 RIAHELGSP

-115 GYQIRFADKTSQGA
+115 GYQVRFADKTSPGA

-186 IITSATIDAQR
+186 IITSATIDAKR
-197 FSDHFTIGG
+197 FAEHFAIDG
-206 KLAPVIEVSGRLFPV
+206 KLAPVVEVSGRLFPV
-221 EQRYI
+221 EQRYAP
-226 SLEPEAR
+226 LEP
-233 ADAKSD
+233 DAKPD
-239 GKKPSKEAKEIPDA
+239 GKKESKIVKEIPDA
-253 VTEAIAN
+253 VAEEIAN

-277 GEREIRDCAEALRK
+277 GEREIRDCAEVLRK

-301 EILSLFARQS
+301 EILTLFARQS

-318 FSPGNGR
+318 FSAGNGR

-334 ETSLTVPNIRYVVDS
+334 ETSLTVPNIRYVIDS

-392 RLFSE
+392 RLYSE
-397 QDYLSRPKFTDPEI
+397 QDYQGRPKFTDPEI

-423 SALRLPRIQEFPF
+423 SALRLPRIQHFPF
-436 IDKPLGRAIADGVQ
+436 IDKPFGRAIADGVQ

-456 AIEYDEV
+456 AIEFDES
-463 LTAESQDS
+463 LDS
-471 NRRFKL
+471 DNKDINQSFKL
-477 TLIGKQLADLPL
+477 TTIGQQLADLPL

-499 AKEHHALREVTIIAS
+499 AKEQNAIKEVAIIAS
-514 ALATQDPRE
+514 ALSTQDPRE
-523 RPMDQAAA
+523 RPLDQAGS

-540 DERSEFLSFVKLWD
+540 DERSEFLSFVKLWN
-554 WYHDALR
+554 WYQDALQ
-561 HKSSN
+561 HKHSN

-585 WRDIHGQLHT
+585 WRDVHGQLHT
-595 MLGEKDWKENPSS
+595 MLGEKGWKDNDLP
-608 ATYEQVHLSLLTG
+608 ATYEQVHISLLTG

-637 RGSKTGSYIGARG
+637 RGSKTGAYVGARG

-657 GSTIGKKAGAWILAG
+657 GSTLGKKAGAWILAG
-672 ELQETNRMY
+672 ELQETTRMY

-694 KVAAHRLITSLSDPF
+694 RVAVHRLIKSLSDPF
-709 WDSRQGEVMIFER
+709 WDNRQGEVMAFER

-729 IYHGRRVRFEPHN
+729 IYHGRKVRYEPHN
-742 PSEARALFISQA
+742 PVEARELFIRQA
-754 LVQEGMFGRMDT
+754 LVEEAMFGRMDS
-766 PALMRE
+766 PALQRE
-772 TEADARKQ
+772 TEADAKKK
-780 YPGSFEFFWHN
+780 YPNLFGFFWHN
-791 RRLIKEIEA
+791 RRLIREIEA

-824 IPQDVLSRDS
+824 IPQSVCSREQ
-834 LKAWLKRPAKK
+834 LLIWLKKVP
-845 EGDDAINH
+845 EEDS
-853 DAQLRL
+853 QLCL
-859 SKADLMRHEAAG
+859 AKADLMRHEAAG
-871 ITVDRYPKIIRFGA
+871 ITVDRYPKKMLVGGA
-885 GDLSLTYHFEPGSP
+885 ELSLTYHFEPGSP

-907 PLTLLN
+907 PLTQLN

-929 EKILLLL
+929 EKVLLLL

-948 PLPEYAKAFLD
+948 PLPEYAKSFLE
-959 RMLDAGQFGQGDFL
+959 RKLEQKQFGAGDFL
-973 DSLITDIRKE
+973 EDLMADVRQE
-983 RGLEIKRAD
+983 RGLEIKRTD
-992 FRPEALPLHSS
+992 FRPEALPLHCS
-1003 MNFRLVDEHG
+1003 MNFRLIDEHG
-1013 RQLELERNLSRLR
+1013 RQLEVERNLARLR
-1026 AEYGEQ
+1026 SEFGES
-1032 ARTAFQAI
+1032 ARSAFQAI
-1040 AQQAVHEELGIDTP
+1040 AQETAQTELGID
-1054 AVPLGTV
+1054 
-1061 VNKAIP
+1061 AIQ
-1067 TSAAT
+1067 TKKEAT
-1072 SPIEQGGFRSWEFGE
+1072 RKVEQSGYQTWEFGE
-1087 LPETLEIQKGSRTLF
+1087 LPETLEIQKGNQTLF
-1102 GYPALVDRGDT
+1102 GYPALVDRNDFV
-1113 CDLEV
+1113 DLEV
-1118 FDDLLEARKYHW
+1118 FDDLQEARKQHW
-1130 QGLRRLFALSNK
+1130 QGLRRLFILANK
-1142 DTLKALQKQLPGIRE
+1142 ETLKSLQKQLPGLRD

-1167 VEALIEQILDLALE
+1167 VEGLVEQILNLAVE
-1181 RAFMSDPL
+1181 RALMSDDL
-1189 PVNAEQFSDRLQAGK
+1189 PVTAEQFKQRLQAGK
-1204 PGLALIAQEIAKHAL
+1204 PRLALIAQEMSKHAL
-1219 AALQAYAD
+1219 AALQANAD

-1245 IQSQVQGLIFPK
+1245 IQAQLQALIFPK
-1257 LISGIPYGQL
+1257 FVSEIPYGQL
-1267 VHLPRYLKAIALRID
+1267 VHLPRYLKAVALRID
-1282 KLRSNPVRDAQCQKD
+1282 KLRSNPSRDAQCQKD
-1297 WESVARPWQKLIQ
+1297 WESVARPWQKLL
-1310 NSQGSHGYIV
+1310 QGNKGAASYTLVEDQGLR
-1320 NNDEPLQ
+1320 D
-1327 EFRWQLEELRVALY
+1327 FRWQLEELRVALY

-1356 EKVLSS
+1356 EKVLAS

>member
-7 QQKPKASPIAVP
+7 QQKPKAMPKPVP
-19 GSNTLRRLEIR
+19 ASNTSRRLEIR

-36 VSGQRQIIKDALN
+36 VSGQRQIIKDALQ
-49 SHQVIIVCGETGSGK
+49 SHQVVIVCGETGSGK

-74 LGRGTMNGGHLIGH
+74 LGRGTINGGKLIGH

-101 RIAQELGTP
+101 RIAQELGSP

-115 GYQIRFADKTSQGA
+115 GYQVRFADKTSHTA

-146 PQLRAYDTLIIDEAH
+146 PQLKAYDTLIIDEAH

-197 FSDHFTIGG
+197 FAEHFAING
-206 KLAPVIEVSGRLFPV
+206 KVAPVIEVSGRLFPV
-221 EQRYI
+221 EQRY
-226 SLEPEAR
+226 SPLEP
-233 ADAKSD
+233 DAKPD
-239 GKKPSKEAKEIPDA
+239 GKKESKAAKEIPDA
-253 VTEAIAN
+253 VTEEIAN
-260 VWREGASGAGDV
+260 LWREGAAGAGDV

-318 FSPGNGR
+318 FNPGNGR

-334 ETSLTVPNIRYVVDS
+334 ETSLTVPNIRYVIDS

-386 SDGICI
+386 SDGTCI
-392 RLFSE
+392 RLYSE
-397 QDYLSRPKFTDPEI
+397 LDYQGRPKFTDPEI

-423 SALRLPRIQEFPF
+423 SSLRLPKIQHFPF
-436 IDKPLGRAIADGVQ
+436 IDKPLGRAIVDGVQ

-456 AIEYDEV
+456 AIEFD
-463 LTAESQDS
+463 DS
-471 NRRFKL
+471 DAGDGKDINNSFKL
-477 TLIGKQLADLPL
+477 TAIGKQLAELPL
-489 DPRIGRMLLA
+489 DPRIGRILLS
-499 AKEHHALREVTIIAS
+499 AKEQNALKEVTIIAS
-514 ALATQDPRE
+514 ALATQDPRD

-540 DERSEFLSFVKLWD
+540 DERSEFLSFVKLWN
-554 WYHDALR
+554 WYQDALQ
-561 HKSSN
+561 HKHSN

-572 CRSKFLSPRRLRE
+572 CKSKFLSPRRLRE
-585 WRDIHGQLHT
+585 WRDVHGQLHT
-595 MLGEKDWKENPSS
+595 MLGEKGWKENSLA

-632 EKSQE
+632 EKSQD
-637 RGSKTGSYIGARG
+637 RNSKTGGYVGGRG

-694 KVAAHRLITSLSDPF
+694 QVAAHRLIKSLSDPF
-709 WDSRQGEVMIFER
+709 WDNRQGEVLAFER

-729 IYHGRRVRFEPHN
+729 IYHGRRVRYEPHN
-742 PSEARALFISQA
+742 PDEARELFIRQA
-754 LVQEGMFGRMDT
+754 LVQEELFGRMDT
-766 PALMRE
+766 PALQRE
-772 TEADARKQ
+772 TEADAKKK
-780 YPGSFEFFWHN
+780 YPGLFNFFWHN

-814 DLLFAFYDSR
+814 DLLFAFYESR
-824 IPQDVLSRDS
+824 IPKEIRSRDE
-834 LKAWLKRPAKK
+834 LKSWLKK
-845 EGDDAINH
+845 EVELDN
-853 DAQLRL
+853 QLRL
-859 SKADLMRHEAAG
+859 EKADLMRHEAAG
-871 ITVDRYPKIIRFGA
+871 ITVDRYPKKIMVGGA
-885 GDLSLTYHFEPGSP
+885 ELSLTYHFEPGSP

-907 PLTLLN
+907 PLTQLN
-913 QVDGRRCEWL
+913 QVDGRRSEWL

-929 EKILLLL
+929 EKVLLLL
-936 KTLPQKLRRHCV
+936 KSLPQKLRRHCV
-948 PLPEYAKAFLD
+948 PLPDYAKSFLE
-959 RMLDAGQFGQGDFL
+959 RMLEEKQFGVGDFL
-973 DSLITDIRKE
+973 DSLIGDIRKE
-983 RGLEIKRAD
+983 RGLEIKRTD
-992 FRPEALPLHSS
+992 FRPESLPLHSS
-1003 MNFRLVDEHG
+1003 MNFRLIDEHG
-1013 RQLELERNLSRLR
+1013 RQLEVERNLARLR
-1026 AEYGEQ
+1026 SEYGET
-1032 ARTAFQAI
+1032 ARSAFQAI
-1040 AQQAVHEELGIDTP
+1040 AQETAQVELGVELAPRLDGSKPAID
-1054 AVPLGTV
+1054 
-1061 VNKAIP
+1061 KARQV
-1067 TSAAT
+1067 
-1072 SPIEQGGFRSWEFGE
+1072 EQGGYRTWEFGE
-1087 LPETLEIQKGSRTLF
+1087 LPETLEIQKGNRTLF
-1102 GYPALVDRGDT
+1102 GYPALVDHGDY

-1118 FDDLLEARKYHW
+1118 FDDLLEARKQH
-1130 QGLRRLFALSNK
+1130 QFGLRRLFALNNK

-1157 LGLLFINIGS
+1157 LGLLFINVGS
-1167 VEALIEQILDLALE
+1167 VEGLIEQILNLALE
-1181 RAFMSDPL
+1181 RAFMIDPL
-1189 PVNAEQFSDRLQAGK
+1189 PINPEQFAERLQAGK
-1204 PGLALIAQEIAKHAL
+1204 ARLALIAQEISRHAL
-1219 AALQAYAD
+1219 NALQAHAD
-1227 LQKKLAQAKAAS
+1227 LQKKIAQAKAAS

-1245 IQSQVQGLIFPK
+1245 IQTQMQALIFPK
-1257 LISGIPYGQL
+1257 FVAEIPYGQL
-1267 VHLPRYLKAIALRID
+1267 VHVPRYLKAIAMRID
-1282 KLRSNPVRDAQCQKD
+1282 KLRTNPSRDAQCQKD
-1297 WESVARPWQKLIQ
+1297 WESVARPWQKLL
-1310 NSQGSHGYIV
+1310 QGNRGSASYAMTE
-1320 NNDEPLQ
+1320 DQALQ
-1327 EFRWQLEELRVALY
+1327 DFRWQLEELRVALY
-1341 AQELKTPTPMSLKRL
+1341 AQELKTPSPMSLKRL
-1356 EKVLSS
+1356 EKVLAS

>member
-1 MQEPIN
+1 VQEPLN
-7 QQKPKASPIAVP
+7 QQKPKASSVSVP
-19 GSNTLRRLEIR
+19 ASNTIRRLEIR

-36 VSGQRQIIKDALN
+36 VSSQRQIIKDALS
-49 SHQVIIVCGETGSGK
+49 SHQVVIVCGETGSGK

-74 LGRGTMNGGHLIGH
+74 LGRGTINGGRLIGH

-115 GYQIRFADKTSQGA
+115 GYQVRFADKTSQGA

-186 IITSATIDAQR
+186 IITSATIDAKR
-197 FSDHFTIGG
+197 FSDHFAING
-206 KLAPVIEVSGRLFPV
+206 KSAPVIEVSGRLFPV
-221 EQRYI
+221 EQRYEP
-226 SLEPEAR
+226 LEP
-233 ADAKSD
+233 DAKPD
-239 GKKPSKEAKEIPDA
+239 GKKESKEAKELSDA
-253 VTEAIAN
+253 VTEAIAK
-260 VWREGASGAGDV
+260 VWREGVSGAGDV

-318 FSPGNGR
+318 FSSGNGR

-363 EQLQIEPI
+363 EQLQIESI

-392 RLFSE
+392 RLYSE

-423 SALRLPRIQEFPF
+423 SSLRLPRIQEFPF

-456 AIEYDEV
+456 AIVYDDAIINSE
-463 LTAESQDS
+463 TDS
-471 NRRFKL
+471 NSRFKL
-477 TLIGKQLADLPL
+477 TPIGKQLADLPL

-499 AKEHHALREVTIIAS
+499 AKEHNALREVTVIAS
-514 ALATQDPRE
+514 ALATQDPRD

-554 WYHDALR
+554 WYQDALK
-561 HKSSN
+561 HKHSN

-585 WRDIHGQLHT
+585 WRDVHSQLHT
-595 MLGEKDWKENPSS
+595 MLAEKGWKENPSA

-637 RGSKTGSYIGARG
+637 RGSKTGSYMGARG

-681 ARTIAKIEPQWVE
+681 ARTIAKIEPGWVE
-694 KVAAHRLITSLSDPF
+694 KVAAHRLIKSLSEPF
-709 WDSRQGEVMIFER
+709 WDSRQGEVMAFER

-729 IYHGRRVRFEPHN
+729 IYHGRRVRYEPHN
-742 PSEARALFISQA
+742 PTDARNLFITQA
-754 LVQEGMFGRMDT
+754 LVQEEIFGRMDT

-772 TEADARKQ
+772 TEADARKK
-780 YPGSFEFFWHN
+780 YPGTFEFFWHN

-824 IPQDVLSRDS
+824 IPEDVLSRES
-834 LKAWLKRPAKK
+834 MKAWLLKTSTTKGVAEEAP
-845 EGDDAINH
+845 DTL
-853 DAQLRL
+853 LRL
-859 SKADLMRHEAAG
+859 AKADLMRHEAAG
-871 ITVDRYPKIIRFGA
+871 ITVDRYPKKMMVG
-885 GDLSLTYHFEPGSP
+885 GSELSLTYHFEPGSP

-913 QVDGRRCEWL
+913 QVDGRRCDWL

-929 EKILLLL
+929 EKIGLLL
-936 KTLPQKLRRHCV
+936 KSLPQKLRRHCV
-948 PLPEYAKAFLD
+948 PLPEYAKSFLE
-959 RMLDAGQFGQGDFL
+959 RMLSSKQFGVGDFL

-983 RGLEIKRAD
+983 RGLEIKRTD
-992 FRPEALPLHSS
+992 FRPESLPLHSS

-1026 AEYGEQ
+1026 AEYGET

-1040 AQQAVHEELGIDTP
+1040 AQQAVHDELGSSTP
-1054 AVPLGTV
+1054 VNNSAPVGKMNQSGNASSVKTV
-1061 VNKAIP
+1061 
-1067 TSAAT
+1067 
-1072 SPIEQGGFRSWEFGE
+1072 EQGGYRSWDFGE
-1087 LPETLEIQKGSRTLF
+1087 LPETLEIQKGNSTLF
-1102 GYPALVDRGDT
+1102 GYPALVDRT
-1113 CDLEV
+1113 VACDLEV
-1118 FDDLLEARKYHW
+1118 FDDLLEARKHHW

-1167 VEALIEQILDLALE
+1167 VDDLTEQILNLALE

-1189 PVNAEQFSDRLQAGK
+1189 PMNAEQFAERLQAGK
-1204 PGLALIAQEIAKHAL
+1204 PRLALIAQEIAKHAL

-1227 LQKKLAQAKAAS
+1227 LQKKLPQAKAAS
-1239 PSAYAD
+1239 ATAHVD
-1245 IQSQVQGLIFPK
+1245 IQNQIQGLIFAK
-1257 LISGIPYGQL
+1257 FISDTPYGQL
-1267 VHLPRYLKAIALRID
+1267 VHFPRYLKAIAMRID
-1282 KLRSNPVRDAQCQKD
+1282 KLRANPSRDAQCQKD
-1297 WESVARPWQKLIQ
+1297 WESVARPWQKLLQ
-1310 NSQGSHGYIV
+1310 ASHGSAAYAISE
-1320 NNDEPLQ
+1320 DQALAD
-1327 EFRWQLEELRVALY
+1327 FRWQLEELRVALY
-1341 AQELKTPTPMSLKRL
+1341 AQELKTPSPMSLKRL
-1356 EKVLSS
+1356 EKVLAS

>member
-1 MQEPIN
+1 MHEPIN
-7 QQKPKASPIAVP
+7 QQKPKAIPKPVSA
-19 GSNTLRRLEIR
+19 SNTSRRLEIR

-36 VSGQRQIIKDALN
+36 VSSQRQLIQDALQ

-64 TTQLPKICLD
+64 TTQLPKICLE
-74 LGRGTMNGGHLIGH
+74 LGRGTIHGGKLIGH

-101 RIAQELGTP
+101 RIAHELGSP
-110 IGQDV
+110 IGVDV
-115 GYQIRFADKTSQGA
+115 GYQVRFADKSSPSA

-197 FSDHFTIGG
+197 FSEHFAIDG

-221 EQRYI
+221 EQRYAP
-226 SLEPEAR
+226 LEP
-233 ADAKSD
+233 DAKPD
-239 GKKPSKEAKEIPDA
+239 GKKESKLAKEIPDA
-253 VTEAIAN
+253 VAEEIAN

-277 GEREIRDCAEALRK
+277 GEREIRDCAEVLRK

-301 EILSLFARQS
+301 EILTLFARQS

-318 FSPGNGR
+318 FSSGNGR

-334 ETSLTVPNIRYVVDS
+334 ETSLTVPNIRYVIDS

-392 RLFSE
+392 RLYSE
-397 QDYLSRPKFTDPEI
+397 QDYLGRPKFTDPEI

-423 SALRLPRIQEFPF
+423 SALRLPRIQYFPF

-456 AIEYDEV
+456 AIEFDEQS
-463 LTAESQDS
+463 ESDNKDINNS
-471 NRRFKL
+471 FKL
-477 TLIGKQLADLPL
+477 TQMGKQLADLPL

-499 AKEHHALREVTIIAS
+499 AKEQNALKEVTIIAS

-523 RPMDQAAA
+523 RPLDQAAA

-540 DERSEFLSFVKLWD
+540 DERSEFLSFVKLWN
-554 WYHDALR
+554 WYQEALQ
-561 HKSSN
+561 HKHSN

-585 WRDIHGQLHT
+585 WRDVYGQLHT
-595 MLGEKDWKENPSS
+595 MLGEKGWKENGLP

-621 LLGYVAKKEED
+621 LLGYIAKKEED

-637 RGSKTGSYIGARG
+637 RGSKTGSYMGARG
-650 IRPFIWP
+650 IRPSIWP

-672 ELQETNRMY
+672 ELQETSRMY

-694 KVAAHRLITSLSDPF
+694 QVAAHRLIKSLSDPF
-709 WDSRQGEVMIFER
+709 WDNRQGEVMAFER

-729 IYHGRRVRFEPHN
+729 IYHGRRVRYEPHD
-742 PSEARALFISQA
+742 PEEARALFIRQA
-754 LVQEGMFGRMDT
+754 LVQEEMFGRMDS
-766 PALMRE
+766 PALQRE
-772 TEADARKQ
+772 TEADAKKK
-780 YPGSFEFFWHN
+780 YPNLFGFFWHN

-814 DLLFAFYDSR
+814 ELLFAFYEAR
-824 IPQDVLSRDS
+824 IPKSARSREQ
-834 LKAWLKRPAKK
+834 LLVWLKKDV
-845 EGDDAINH
+845 ELDS
-853 DAQLRL
+853 QLRL
-859 SKADLMRHEAAG
+859 AKADLMRHEAAG
-871 ITVDRYPKIIRFGA
+871 ITVDRYPKKMMVGGA
-885 GDLSLTYHFEPGSP
+885 ELSLTYHFEPGSP

-907 PLTLLN
+907 PLTQLN

-929 EKILLLL
+929 EKTLLLL

-948 PLPEYAKAFLD
+948 PLPEYAKAFLE
-959 RMLDAGQFGQGDFL
+959 RKLDQKQYGQGDFL
-973 DSLITDIRKE
+973 ESLMTDIRQE
-983 RGLEIKRAD
+983 RGLEIKRTD
-992 FRPEALPLHSS
+992 FRPEALPLHCS
-1003 MNFRLVDEHG
+1003 MNFRLIDEHG
-1013 RQLELERNLSRLR
+1013 RQLELERNLARLR
-1026 AEYGEQ
+1026 SEYGET
-1032 ARTAFQAI
+1032 ARSAFQAI
-1040 AQQAVHEELGIDTP
+1040 AQETAQTELG
-1054 AVPLGTV
+1054 VE
-1061 VNKAIP
+1061 P
-1067 TSAAT
+1067 TYIRASNSNLSADA
-1072 SPIEQGGFRSWEFGE
+1072 SRKVEQGGYRTWEFGS
-1087 LPETLEIQKGSRTLF
+1087 LPETLEIQKGNQTLF
-1102 GYPALVDRGDT
+1102 GYPALVDRNDYV
-1113 CDLEV
+1113 DLEV
-1118 FDDLLEARKYHW
+1118 FDDLQEARKHHW
-1130 QGLRRLFALSNK
+1130 QGLRRLFALMNK
-1142 DTLKALQKQLPGIRE
+1142 DTLKALQKQLPGLRE

-1167 VEALIEQILDLALE
+1167 VEDLIEQILNLALE
-1181 RAFMSDPL
+1181 RAFMSDEL
-1189 PVNAEQFSDRLQAGK
+1189 PISTEQFNQRLQSGK
-1204 PGLALIAQEIAKHAL
+1204 PRLALIAQEIAKHTL
-1219 AALQAYAD
+1219 NALQANAD
-1227 LQKKLAQAKAAS
+1227 LQKKLVQAKAAS

-1245 IQSQVQGLIFPK
+1245 IQAQLQGLVFPR
-1257 LISGIPYGQL
+1257 LIAETPYTQL
-1267 VHLPRYLKAIALRID
+1267 VHLPRYLKAIAMRVD
-1282 KLRSNPVRDAQCQKD
+1282 KLRSNPSRDAQCQKD
-1297 WESVARPWQKLIQ
+1297 WESVARPWQKLL
-1310 NSQGSHGYIV
+1310 QGQRGSASYALSEDQG
-1320 NNDEPLQ
+1320 LQ
-1327 EFRWQLEELRVALY
+1327 DFRWQLEELRVALY

-1356 EKVLSS
+1356 EKVLAS

>member
-7 QQKPKASPIAVP
+7 QQKPKSISQAVP
-19 GSNTLRRLEIR
+19 PSNTGRHLSIR

-36 VSGQRQIIKDALN
+36 VSGQRQLIKDALQ

-74 LGRGTMNGGHLIGH
+74 LGRGVINGGRLIGH

-115 GYQIRFADKTSQGA
+115 GYQVRFADKTSPSA

-146 PQLRAYDTLIIDEAH
+146 PQLKAYDTLIIDEAH

-186 IITSATIDAQR
+186 IITSATIDAVR
-197 FSDHFTIGG
+197 FAEHFAING
-206 KLAPVIEVSGRLFPV
+206 KVAPIIEVSGRLFPV
-221 EQRYI
+221 EQRYSPMEGDI
-226 SLEPEAR
+226 KPGIKPDAKQESKAAKELPEAV
-233 ADAKSD
+233 AEEIAK
-239 GKKPSKEAKEIPDA
+239 
-253 VTEAIAN
+253 
-260 VWREGASGAGDV
+260 VWREGAAGAGDV

-277 GEREIRDCAEALRK
+277 GEREIRDCAEVLRK

-301 EILSLFARQS
+301 EVLSLFARQS

-318 FSPGNGR
+318 FALGNGR

-334 ETSLTVPNIRYVVDS
+334 ETSLTVPNIRYVIDS

-386 SDGICI
+386 ADGICV
-392 RLFSE
+392 RLYSE
-397 QDYLSRPKFTDPEI
+397 QDFQSRPKFTDPEI

-423 SALRLPRIQEFPF
+423 SALRLPKIQHFPF
-436 IDKPLGRAIADGVQ
+436 VDKPLGRAIADGVQ

-456 AIEYDEV
+456 AIEFDENPSAV
-463 LTAESQDS
+463 DKDLQHH
-471 NRRFKL
+471 FKL
-477 TLIGKQLADLPL
+477 TQIGKQLADLPL
-489 DPRIGRMLLA
+489 DPRIGRILLA
-499 AKEHHALREVTIIAS
+499 AREQNALKELTIIAS

-523 RPMDQAAA
+523 RPMDQGAA

-540 DERSEFLSFVKLWD
+540 DERSEFLSFVKLWN
-554 WYHDALR
+554 WYQDALQ
-561 HKSSN
+561 HKHSN
-566 RQLENL
+566 RQLENV

-585 WRDIHGQLHT
+585 WRDVHGQLHT
-595 MLGEKDWKENPSS
+595 MLGEKGWKENSTP
-608 ATYEQVHLSLLTG
+608 ATYEQIHLALLTG

-632 EKSQE
+632 DKSQE
-637 RGSKTGSYIGARG
+637 RNSKIGGYLGARG

-657 GSTIGKKAGAWILAG
+657 GSTIGKKAGTWILAG

-694 KVAAHRLITSLSDPF
+694 KVAAHRLIRSLSDPF
-709 WDSRQGEVMIFER
+709 WDTRQGEVMAFER

-729 IYHGRRVRFEPHN
+729 IYHGRRVRYEPYH
-742 PSEARALFISQA
+742 PEEARELFIRQA
-754 LVQEGMFGRMDT
+754 LVQEELFGRMESL
-766 PALMRE
+766 ALQRE
-772 TEADARKQ
+772 TEAEAKRK
-780 YPGSFEFFWHN
+780 YPGLAKFFWNN

-814 DLLFAFYDSR
+814 ELLFAFYDSR
-824 IPQDVLSRDS
+824 IPANVCNREDLLTL
-834 LKAWLKRPAKK
+834 LKKHPEL
-845 EGDDAINH
+845 
-853 DAQLRL
+853 DAQLGL
-859 SKADLMRHEAAG
+859 QKADLMRHEAAG
-871 ITVDRYPKIIRFGA
+871 ITVDRYPKTMRVGGA
-885 GDLSLTYHFEPGSP
+885 ELNLTYHFEPGSP

-907 PLTLLN
+907 PLAQLN

-948 PLPEYAKAFLD
+948 PLPDYAKSYLE
-959 RMLDAGQFGQGDFL
+959 RKINGEQFGVGDFL
-973 DSLITDIRKE
+973 DSLIVDIRKE
-983 RGLEIKRAD
+983 RGLEIKRTD
-992 FRPEALPLHSS
+992 FRPEVLPLHSS
-1003 MNFRLVDEHG
+1003 MNFRLIDEYG
-1013 RQLELERNLSRLR
+1013 RQLELERNLARLR
-1026 AEYGEQ
+1026 SEYGQ
-1032 ARTAFQAI
+1032 TARDAFQAV
-1040 AQQAVHEELGIDTP
+1040 AQEVAQSELGVEIGRAAARDVTE
-1054 AVPLGTV
+1054 V
-1061 VNKAIP
+1061 
-1067 TSAAT
+1067 TSGARHV
-1072 SPIEQGGFRSWEFGE
+1072 EQGGYRAWEFGE
-1087 LPETLEIQKGSRTLF
+1087 LPETLEIQKGNKTLF
-1102 GYPALVDRGDT
+1102 GYPALIDRGEY

-1118 FDDLLEARKYHW
+1118 FDDVLEARQQHLI
-1130 QGLRRLFALSNK
+1130 GLRRLFALSNK

-1157 LGLLFINIGS
+1157 LGLLFIHVGS
-1167 VEALIEQILDLALE
+1167 VDDLIEQILNVAIE
-1181 RAFMSDPL
+1181 RAFMLDPL
-1189 PVNAEQFSDRLQAGK
+1189 PINTVQFAERLQSGK
-1204 PGLALIAQEIAKHAL
+1204 PRLTLIAQEVTRHAL
-1219 AALQAYAD
+1219 TALQMYAD
-1227 LQKKLAQAKAAS
+1227 LQKKMAQAKATS
-1239 PSAYAD
+1239 PAAFAD
-1245 IQSQVQGLIFPK
+1245 IQTQVQGLIFPK
-1257 LISGIPYGQL
+1257 FVADIPYEHL
-1267 VHLPRYLKAIALRID
+1267 VHVPRYLKAIALRID
-1282 KLRSNPVRDAQCQKD
+1282 KMRSNTARDMQCQKD
-1297 WESVARPWQKLIQ
+1297 WESVARPWQKLLQI
-1310 NSQGSHGYIV
+1310 SRGAGYAV
-1320 NNDEPLQ
+1320 SPDQALTD
-1327 EFRWQLEELRVALY
+1327 FRWQLEEFRVALY

-1356 EKVLSS
+1356 EKVLAS

>member
-1 MQEPIN
+1 VQEPIN
-7 QQKPKASPIAVP
+7 QQKPKASPETVP
-19 GSNTLRRLEIR
+19 ASNTSRRLEIR

-36 VSGQRQIIKDALN
+36 VSGQRQIIKDALS
-49 SHQVIIVCGETGSGK
+49 SHQVVIVCGETGSGK

-74 LGRGTMNGGHLIGH
+74 LGRGTINGGRLIGH

-115 GYQIRFADKTSQGA
+115 GYQVRFADKTSQGA

-197 FSDHFTIGG
+197 FSDHFSLNG
-206 KLAPVIEVSGRLFPV
+206 KPAPVIEVSGRLFPV
-221 EQRYI
+221 EQRY
-226 SLEPEAR
+226 EPLQP
-233 ADAKSD
+233 DAKPD
-239 GKKPSKEAKEIPDA
+239 GKKESKEAKEIPDA
-253 VTEAIAN
+253 VAEAIAN
-260 VWREGASGAGDV
+260 VWREGTSGAGDV

-311 VAEQERV
+311 VAEQERI
-318 FSPGNGR
+318 FNPGNGR

-363 EQLQIEPI
+363 EQLQIESI

-392 RLFSE
+392 RLYSE

-423 SALRLPRIQEFPF
+423 SSLRLPRIQSFPF

-456 AIEYDEV
+456 AIVYDES
-463 LTAESQDS
+463 AEDVDKDINNS
-471 NRRFKL
+471 FKL
-477 TLIGKQLADLPL
+477 TPMGKQLADLPL

-499 AKEHHALREVTIIAS
+499 AKEQNALREVTIIAS
-514 ALATQDPRE
+514 ALATQDPRD

-554 WYHDALR
+554 WYQDALK
-561 HKSSN
+561 HKHSN

-585 WRDIHGQLHT
+585 WRDVHGQLHT
-595 MLGEKDWKENPSS
+595 MLGEKGWKDNPSA

-637 RGSKTGSYIGARG
+637 RGSKTGSYVGARG

-694 KVAAHRLITSLSDPF
+694 KVAAHRLIKSLSEPF
-709 WDSRQGEVMIFER
+709 WDSRQGEVMAFER

-729 IYHGRRVRFEPHN
+729 IYHGRRVRYEPHN
-742 PSEARALFISQA
+742 PEDARSIFITHA
-754 LVQEGMFGRMDT
+754 LVQEEMFGRMDT

-772 TEADARKQ
+772 TEADARKK

-824 IPQDVLSRDS
+824 IPKDVLSREGMN
-834 LKAWLKRPAKK
+834 AWLKKASRSEDAKQ
-845 EGDDAINH
+845 ETPDAL
-853 DAQLRL
+853 LRL
-859 SKADLMRHEAAG
+859 AKADLMRHEAAG
-871 ITVDRYPKIIRFGA
+871 ITVDRYPKKMIVG
-885 GDLSLTYHFEPGSP
+885 GTELSLTYHFEPGSP

-929 EKILLLL
+929 EKIHLLL
-936 KTLPQKLRRHCV
+936 KSLPQKLRRHCV
-948 PLPEYAKAFLD
+948 PLPEYAKSFLE
-959 RMLDAGQFGQGDFL
+959 RMLSEKQFGVGDFL

-983 RGLEIKRAD
+983 RGLEIKRTD
-992 FRPEALPLHSS
+992 FRPESLPLHSS

-1026 AEYGEQ
+1026 AEYGET

-1040 AQQAVHEELGIDTP
+1040 AQQAVQEELGADAP
-1054 AVPLGTV
+1054 AAKP
-1061 VNKAIP
+1061 NQSSNP
-1067 TSAAT
+1067 SAVKNV
-1072 SPIEQGGFRSWEFGE
+1072 EQGGYRTWEFGE
-1087 LPETLEIQKGSRTLF
+1087 LPETLEIQKGNRTLF
-1102 GYPALVDRGDT
+1102 GYPALVDRIES

-1118 FDDLLEARKYHW
+1118 FDDLLEARKHHW

-1157 LGLLFINIGS
+1157 LGLLFINVGS
-1167 VEALIEQILDLALE
+1167 VDGLIEQILNLALE
-1181 RAFMSDPL
+1181 RAFMNDPL
-1189 PVNAEQFSDRLQAGK
+1189 PVNAEQFAERLQAGK
-1204 PGLALIAQEIAKHAL
+1204 PRLALIAQEISKHAL
-1219 AALQAYAD
+1219 AALQAHAD

-1239 PSAYAD
+1239 VTAYTD
-1245 IQSQVQGLIFPK
+1245 IQTQVQGLIFPK
-1257 LISGIPYGQL
+1257 FVSETPYGQL
-1267 VHLPRYLKAIALRID
+1267 VHFPRYLKAIAMRID
-1282 KLRSNPVRDAQCQKD
+1282 KLRANPSRDAQCQKD
-1297 WESVARPWQKLIQ
+1297 WESVARPWQKLL
-1310 NSQGSHGYIV
+1310 QGSRGSANYVIAE
-1320 NNDEPLQ
+1320 DQTLTD
-1327 EFRWQLEELRVALY
+1327 FRWQLEELRVALY

>member
-1 MQEPIN
+1 VQEPIN
-7 QQKPKASPIAVP
+7 QQKPKASLLIVP
-19 GSNTLRRLEIR
+19 ASNTSRRLEIR

-36 VSGQRQIIKDALN
+36 VSSQRQIIKDALI
-49 SHQVIIVCGETGSGK
+49 SSQVVIVCGETGSGK

-74 LGRGTMNGGHLIGH
+74 LGRGTINGGRLIGH

-115 GYQIRFADKTSQGA
+115 GYQVRFADKTSQGA

-186 IITSATIDAQR
+186 IITSATIDAKR
-197 FSDHFTIGG
+197 FSDHFTLNG
-206 KLAPVIEVSGRLFPV
+206 KSAPVIEVSGRLFPV
-221 EQRYI
+221 EQRYEP
-226 SLEPEAR
+226 LEPDAR
-233 ADAKSD
+233 SD
-239 GKKPSKEAKEIPDA
+239 GKKESKEAKEIPDA
-253 VTEAIAN
+253 VAEAITN

-277 GEREIRDCAEALRK
+277 GEREIRDCAETLRK

-301 EILSLFARQS
+301 EVLSLFARQS

-318 FSPGNGR
+318 FNPGNGR

-392 RLFSE
+392 RLYSE
-397 QDYLSRPKFTDPEI
+397 QDYLSRPQFTDPEI

-423 SALRLPRIQEFPF
+423 SSLRLPRIQEFPF

-456 AIEYDEV
+456 AIVYDETS
-463 LTAESQDS
+463 LGDGKDINNS
-471 NRRFKL
+471 FKL
-477 TLIGKQLADLPL
+477 TPTGKQLADLPL

-499 AKEHHALREVTIIAS
+499 AKEQNALREVTIIAS
-514 ALATQDPRE
+514 ALATQDPRD

-554 WYHDALR
+554 WYQDSLK
-561 HKSSN
+561 HKHTN

-585 WRDIHGQLHT
+585 WRDVHGQLHT
-595 MLGEKDWKENPSS
+595 MLGEKGWKENLSA

-637 RGSKTGSYIGARG
+637 RGGKTGGYMGARG

-694 KVAAHRLITSLSDPF
+694 KVASHRLIKSLSEPF
-709 WDSRQGEVMIFER
+709 WDSRQGEVMAFER

-729 IYHGRRVRFEPHN
+729 IYHGRRVRYEPHN
-742 PSEARALFISQA
+742 PEDARSIFITQA
-754 LVQEGMFGRMDT
+754 LVQEEIFGRMDT

-772 TEADARKQ
+772 TEADARKK

-824 IPQDVLSRDS
+824 IPKNVLSREGMNV
-834 LKAWLKRPAKK
+834 WLKKISRGEAANQEAP
-845 EGDDAINH
+845 DTL
-853 DAQLRL
+853 LRL
-859 SKADLMRHEAAG
+859 AKADLMRHEAAG
-871 ITVDRYPKIIRFGA
+871 ITLDRYPKKMMVG
-885 GDLSLTYHFEPGSP
+885 GTELSLTYHFEPGSP

-929 EKILLLL
+929 EKIHLLL
-936 KTLPQKLRRHCV
+936 KSMPQKLRRHCI
-948 PLPEYAKAFLD
+948 PLLDYAKSFLD
-959 RMLDAGQFGQGDFL
+959 RMLAQKQFGVGDFL
-973 DSLITDIRKE
+973 DSLITDIRQE
-983 RGLEIKRAD
+983 RGLEIKRTD
-992 FRPEALPLHSS
+992 FRPESLPLHSS

-1026 AEYGEQ
+1026 AEYGES

-1040 AQQAVHEELGIDTP
+1040 AQQAVQEEFGAEASVSSQNAT
-1054 AVPLGTV
+1054 
-1061 VNKAIP
+1061 NKISQVAI
-1067 TSAAT
+1067 TSAVKN
-1072 SPIEQGGFRSWEFGE
+1072 IEQGGYRSWDFGE
-1087 LPETLEIQKGSRTLF
+1087 LSETLEIQKGNRTLF
-1102 GYPALVDRGDT
+1102 GYPALVDRIES

-1118 FDDLLEARKYHW
+1118 FDDLLEARKHHW

-1157 LGLLFINIGS
+1157 LGLLFINVGS
-1167 VEALIEQILDLALE
+1167 VDGLIDQILNLALE
-1181 RAFMSDPL
+1181 RAFMGESL
-1189 PVNAEQFSDRLQAGK
+1189 PVNAAQFADRLQAGK
-1204 PGLALIAQEIAKHAL
+1204 PRLALIAQEISKHAL
-1219 AALQAYAD
+1219 AALQAHAD
-1227 LQKKLAQAKAAS
+1227 LQKKLPQAKAAS
-1239 PSAYAD
+1239 AAAYTD
-1245 IQSQVQGLIFPK
+1245 IQIQVQSLIFAKFVSDTPFA
-1257 LISGIPYGQL
+1257 QL
-1267 VHLPRYLKAIALRID
+1267 VHFPRYLKAIAMRID
-1282 KLRSNPVRDAQCQKD
+1282 KLRANPSRDAQCQKD
-1297 WESVARPWQKLIQ
+1297 WESVARPWQKLL
-1310 NSQGSHGYIV
+1310 QGSRGSATYAMADDQV
-1320 NNDEPLQ
+1320 LTD
-1327 EFRWQLEELRVALY
+1327 FRWQLEELRVALY

-1356 EKVLSS
+1356 EKVLAS